1 MADSFSIKAILS
13 AQVAGFVNS
22 MKGATK
28 PLEGF
33 SSAYAQLEA
42 SGVSSMKSLAGG
54 TTGLIKGLSG
64 LATAAENPSKAMKS
78 LSQQVTKMAESPT
91 VAWKDFKTVLEQSP
105 AGMEAV
111 AKSMGK
117 SLSELISEI
126 KNGTVKT
133 EDFFAAVEKVGG
145 SKEFQKMAA
154 QAKAA
159 GQEMNSLQEVA
170 TKIKGGFAFGVMS
183 EIGSKAVNAVT
194 GSISGMARGIVDAG
208 MSFESAMSSV
218 AAISG
223 ATGKDFDMLRS
234 KAKEM
239 GATTQFSATE
249 AANAME
255 YMAMAG
261 WKAEDMTSGI
271 SGIMNLAAAS
281 GADLATT
288 SDIVTDALTA
298 FGQTAADSGRFAD
311 VMAAASANANT
322 NVEMMGETFKYA
334 GAAAGAMGY
343 SVEDLAVAT
352 GLMANSGIKGTQAG
366 TSLRSTITR
375 MAKPTKES
383 GTAMKALGISITDA
397 KGKMK
402 PFGQIMKDM
411 RKGMKGMT
419 EDQKASYAAM
429 LGGQEAMSGLLAIAN
444 ASDADFEKLTKAIDG
459 AAGSAEKMAQV
470 KLDNL
475 KGDVTILQSALEG
488 LAITAFDKVSD
499 SFRGLVQLG
508 TGLVDKLNS
517 ALSDGAF
524 VKNIGKYLGVLKDNA
539 VEVGKSF
546 GEAFSAIG
554 DSFSELTGSFGS
566 KDSVSGFSDV
576 IGGITGALKSFA
588 GFLKDNSDIIA
599 KVVSKLPQ
607 LLVAY
612 KGFLVAY
619 KGFKI
624 VKTLV
629 PGVKAFSS
637 AIVKMA
643 GKGIGAIA
651 AKLFGIAAGEEA
663 TGAASSASAKQV
675 LTSAVAFIA
684 LGAGVALAGVG
695 LALVAQAAIALA
707 DQGALAVGVMG
718 GLVVALAGLAFGASI
733 IGPALT
739 AGAVG
744 FVAFGAAMVLVG
756 AGMALAAGF
765 IKNLVPLVKQVGDT
779 AAQMAGAFAA
789 AAAAVIG
796 AVGELVGNI
805 ADGVSQIVT
814 CIGEELCNVFETAGD
829 AISGVVDSISGG
841 IATVVDAISG
851 GFRSVLD
858 GIAGVIESIGTS
870 ARNAGQ
876 GFELVAEGISL
887 IAGLS
892 LLDIAKSLGA
902 VAVGIGEISL
912 AGEGMGVIGEGVQSI
927 ATAIQALSAG
937 QVILAS
943 MAQSG
948 DMASQAAVGYFTL
961 AAAIQEIATV
971 SAGVLVAAVSL
982 QGLMTVAITSSTA
995 VATLGTAL
1003 MTASGAARSAS
1014 AGVLSVS
1021 GALNGVARSGGA
1033 AVGAVCRLA
1042 GAARNTA
1049 AAIRPIG
1056 AAAQQATSALI
1067 RSFSAAA
1074 TKAKAAGNA
1083 IGKGVLTS
1091 IRQGMNLL
1099 PKITAQAM
1107 NSLVSAIKSGGS
1119 RATASARSA
1128 ASSIVSALR
1137 HAVPGATS
1145 AGRYIGMGLA
1155 NGMASQRGRVRS
1167 EAAQLA
1173 SAAERAIRAKA
1184 RIHSPSKVSQALGE
1198 YWGTGYALGISSMV
1212 QSTRKAAERLVTVP
1226 TLAAGPDLSYHG
1238 SLEQDF
1244 DYYRNAQYTI
1254 QVPVT
1259 VDGREFARATA
1270 TYTQEELNKRQT
1282 RDSRKRGIL

>member
-1 MADSFSIKAILS
+1 MADKISLVAILS
-13 AQVAGFVNS
+13 AQAAGFVKG
-22 MKGATK
+22 MKTAT
-28 PLEGF
+28 
-33 SSAYAQLEA
+33 SSL
-42 SGVSSMKSLAGG
+42 
-54 TTGLIKGLSG
+54 
-64 LATAAENPSKAMKS
+64 
-78 LSQQVTKMAESPT
+78 
-91 VAWKDFKTVLEQSP
+91 KDFS
-105 AGMEAV
+105 
-111 AKSMGK
+111 
-117 SLSELISEI
+117 
-126 KNGTVKT
+126 T
-133 EDFFAAVEKVGG
+133 E
-145 SKEFQKMAA
+145 
-154 QAKAA
+154 
-159 GQEMNSLQEVA
+159 
-170 TKIKGGFAFGVMS
+170 IKGGFAFGVMAKAGSSAFSALTSGAQEMIGEINSSVKTWKTFEGNMKNFGKNKKQISAVKKELQSYAETTVYNSS
-183 EIGSKAVNAVT
+183 EMASTYAQLEAVGVGSMKSLSKGTSGLVKGFGGLAAAAEDPSQAMKSLSQQATQMAAKPKVAWEDFKIMLEQSPAGMAAVAKTMGISTEKLISQVQDGKIKTEAFFAAIEKAGGSKGFQKMATQAKTMDQALDGVKEGIANKLMPTFELFSSIGIKAID
-194 GSISGMARGIVDAG
+194 SLADKISGIDANG
-208 MSFESAMSSV
+208 LAKK
-218 AAISG
+218 ISG
-223 ATGKDFDMLRS
+223 AID
-234 KAKEM
+234 A
-239 GATTQFSATE
+239 
-249 AANAME
+249 
-255 YMAMAG
+255 
-261 WKAEDMTSGI
+261 I
-271 SGIMNLAAAS
+271 SPYWTVLK
-281 GADLATT
+281 
-288 SDIVTDALTA
+288 
-298 FGQTAADSGRFAD
+298 TAARD
-311 VMAAASANANT
+311 V
-322 NVEMMGETFKYA
+322 A
-334 GAAAGAMGY
+334 GA
-343 SVEDLAVAT
+343 
-352 GLMANSGIKGTQAG
+352 
-366 TSLRSTITR
+366 
-375 MAKPTKES
+375 
-383 GTAMKALGISITDA
+383 
-397 KGKMK
+397 
-402 PFGQIMKDM
+402 
-411 RKGMKGMT
+411 
-419 EDQKASYAAM
+419 
-429 LGGQEAMSGLLAIAN
+429 
-444 ASDADFEKLTKAIDG
+444 
-459 AAGSAEKMAQV
+459 
-470 KLDNL
+470 
-475 KGDVTILQSALEG
+475 
-488 LAITAFDKVSD
+488 
-499 SFRGLVQLG
+499 
-508 TGLVDKLNS
+508 
-517 ALSDGAF
+517 
-524 VKNIGKYLGVLKDNA
+524 
-539 VEVGKSF
+539 F

-554 DSFSELTGSFGS
+554 DSFSELTGSIGS
-566 KDSVSGFSDV
+566 EDNVSGFSDV
-576 IGGITGALKSFA
+576 ISGITGVLKSFA

-612 KGFLVAY
+612 KGF
-619 KGFKI
+619 KI

-629 PGVKAFSS
+629 PGVKAFSG

-651 AKLFGIAAGEEA
+651 GKLFGIAAGEEA

-695 LALVAQAAIALA
+695 LALIAQAAIALA

-789 AAAAVIG
+789 AAATVIG
-796 AVGELVGNI
+796 SVGELVGNI

-876 GFELVAEGISL
+876 GFKLVAEGISL

-912 AGEGMGVIGEGVQSI
+912 AGEGMGVIGDGVQSI
-927 ATAIQALSAG
+927 ATAIQALSVG

-948 DMASQAAVGYFTL
+948 DMASQAAVGYYVL
-961 AAAIQEIATV
+961 ASAIQEIATV
-971 SAGVLVAAVSL
+971 SAGVLAAAVSL
-982 QGLMTVAITSSTA
+982 QSLMSAAITSSTA
-995 VATLGTAL
+995 IVALGTAL

-1014 AGVLSVS
+1014 TGVLSVS
-1021 GALNGVARSGGA
+1021 GSLNGVARSGSA
-1033 AVGAVCRLA
+1033 AVGAVRRLA
-1042 GAARNTA
+1042 GAARNAA
-1049 AAIRPIG
+1049 AAIHPIG
-1056 AAAQQATSALI
+1056 AAAQQAASALI

-1074 TKAKAAGNA
+1074 TKAKAVGNA

-1091 IRQGMNLL
+1091 VRQGMKPL
-1099 PKITAQAM
+1099 PKIADQAL
-1107 NSLVSAIKSGGS
+1107 NSLVGAIKSGGS

-1128 ASSIVSALR
+1128 ASSIVSTLR
-1137 HAVPGATS
+1137 HAAPGATS

-1155 NGMASQRGRVRS
+1155 NGMASQLGRVRS
-1167 EAAQLA
+1167 VAAQLA

>member
-13 AQVAGFVNS
+13 AKDVGFS
-22 MKGATK
+22 SGMKGA
-28 PLEGF
+28 L
-33 SSAYAQLEA
+33 
-42 SGVSSMKSLAGG
+42 KSL
-54 TTGLIKGLSG
+54 
-64 LATAAENPSKAMKS
+64 
-78 LSQQVTKMAESPT
+78 
-91 VAWKDFKTVLEQSP
+91 
-105 AGMEAV
+105 
-111 AKSMGK
+111 
-117 SLSELISEI
+117 
-126 KNGTVKT
+126 
-133 EDFFAAVEKVGG
+133 
-145 SKEFQKMAA
+145 KEVSTQ
-154 QAKAA
+154 
-159 GQEMNSLQEVA
+159 
-170 TKIKGGFAFGVMS
+170 IKGGFAFGVMAKAGSSAFSALTSGAQEMIGEINSSVKTWKTFEGNMKNFGKNKKQISAVKKELQSYAETTVYNSS
-183 EIGSKAVNAVT
+183 EMASTYAQLEAVGVGSMKSLSKGTSGLVKGFGGLAAAAEDPSQAMKSLSQQATQMAAKPKVAWEDFKIMLEQSPAGMAAVAKTMGISTEKLISQVQDGKIKTEAFFAAIEKAGGSKGFQKMATQAKTMDQALDGVKEGIANKLMPTFELFSSIGIKAID
-194 GSISGMARGIVDAG
+194 SLADKISGIDANG
-208 MSFESAMSSV
+208 LAKK
-218 AAISG
+218 ISG
-223 ATGKDFDMLRS
+223 AID
-234 KAKEM
+234 A
-239 GATTQFSATE
+239 
-249 AANAME
+249 
-255 YMAMAG
+255 
-261 WKAEDMTSGI
+261 I
-271 SGIMNLAAAS
+271 SPYWTVLKTAV
-281 GADLATT
+281 
-288 SDIVTDALTA
+288 SDV
-298 FGQTAADSGRFAD
+298 
-311 VMAAASANANT
+311 
-322 NVEMMGETFKYA
+322 A
-334 GAAAGAMGY
+334 GA
-343 SVEDLAVAT
+343 
-352 GLMANSGIKGTQAG
+352 
-366 TSLRSTITR
+366 
-375 MAKPTKES
+375 
-383 GTAMKALGISITDA
+383 
-397 KGKMK
+397 
-402 PFGQIMKDM
+402 
-411 RKGMKGMT
+411 
-419 EDQKASYAAM
+419 
-429 LGGQEAMSGLLAIAN
+429 
-444 ASDADFEKLTKAIDG
+444 
-459 AAGSAEKMAQV
+459 
-470 KLDNL
+470 
-475 KGDVTILQSALEG
+475 
-488 LAITAFDKVSD
+488 
-499 SFRGLVQLG
+499 
-508 TGLVDKLNS
+508 
-517 ALSDGAF
+517 
-524 VKNIGKYLGVLKDNA
+524 
-539 VEVGKSF
+539 F

-576 IGGITGALKSFA
+576 IGGITDALKSFA
-588 GFLKDNSDIIA
+588 GFLKDHADIIA
-599 KVVSKLPQ
+599 KAVTKLPK
-607 LLVAY
+607 L
-612 KGFLVAY
+612 LVAY

-629 PGVKAFSS
+629 PGVKAFSG

-651 AKLFGIAAGEEA
+651 GKLFGIAAGEEA

-695 LALVAQAAIALA
+695 LALIAQAAIALA

-789 AAAAVIG
+789 AAATVIG
-796 AVGELVGNI
+796 SVGELVGNI

-829 AISGVVDSISGG
+829 AISG
-841 IATVVDAISG
+841 

-876 GFELVAEGISL
+876 GFKLVAEGISL

-927 ATAIQALSAG
+927 ATAIQALSVG

-943 MAQSG
+943 MTQSG

-982 QGLMTVAITSSTA
+982 QGLMT
-995 VATLGTAL
+995 TLGAAL
-1003 MTASGAARSAS
+1003 MTASGAARNAS

-1033 AVGAVCRLA
+1033 AVGAVRRLA
-1042 GAARNTA
+1042 GAARNAA
-1049 AAIRPIG
+1049 AAIHPIG
-1056 AAAQQATSALI
+1056 AAAQQAASALI

-1074 TKAKAAGNA
+1074 TKAKAAGSA

-1091 IRQGMNLL
+1091 VRQGMKPL
-1099 PKITAQAM
+1099 PKIADQAM
-1107 NSLVSAIKSGGS
+1107 NSLVGAIKSGGS

-1128 ASSIVSALR
+1128 ASSIVSTLR
-1137 HAVPGATS
+1137 HAAPGATS

-1155 NGMASQRGRVRS
+1155 NGMASQLGRVRS
-1167 EAAQLA
+1167 VAAQLA

-1238 SLEQDF
+1238 NLEQDF

-1282 RDSRKRGIL
+1282 RDGRKRGIL

>member
-13 AQVAGFVNS
+13 AQVAGFVSS

-54 TTGLIKGLSG
+54 TTGLMKGLSG
-64 LATAAENPSKAMKS
+64 LATAAENPSKAMQS
-78 LSQQVTKMAESPT
+78 LAQQATKMAESPT

-145 SKEFQKMAA
+145 SKDFQKMAA
-154 QAKAA
+154 QAKVA
-159 GQEMNSLQEVA
+159 GQEMTSLQEVA
-170 TKIKGGFAFGVMS
+170 TKIKGGFAFGVMAKAGSSAFSALTSGAQEMIGEINSSVKTWKTFEGNMKNFGKNKKQISAVKKELQSYAETTVYNSS
-183 EIGSKAVNAVT
+183 EMASTYAQLEAVGVGSMKSLSKGTSGLVKGFGGLAAAAEDPSQAMKSLSQQATQMAAKPKVAWEDFKIMLEQSPAGMAAVAKTMGISTEKLISQVQDGKIKTEAFFAAIEKAGGSKGFQKMATQAKTMDQALDGVKEGIANKLMPTFELFSSIGIKAID
-194 GSISGMARGIVDAG
+194 SLADKISGIDANG
-208 MSFESAMSSV
+208 LAKK
-218 AAISG
+218 ISG
-223 ATGKDFDMLRS
+223 AIDV
-234 KAKEM
+234 
-239 GATTQFSATE
+239 
-249 AANAME
+249 
-255 YMAMAG
+255 
-261 WKAEDMTSGI
+261 I
-271 SGIMNLAAAS
+271 SPYWTVLK
-281 GADLATT
+281 
-288 SDIVTDALTA
+288 
-298 FGQTAADSGRFAD
+298 TAARD
-311 VMAAASANANT
+311 V
-322 NVEMMGETFKYA
+322 A
-334 GAAAGAMGY
+334 GA
-343 SVEDLAVAT
+343 
-352 GLMANSGIKGTQAG
+352 
-366 TSLRSTITR
+366 
-375 MAKPTKES
+375 
-383 GTAMKALGISITDA
+383 
-397 KGKMK
+397 
-402 PFGQIMKDM
+402 
-411 RKGMKGMT
+411 
-419 EDQKASYAAM
+419 
-429 LGGQEAMSGLLAIAN
+429 
-444 ASDADFEKLTKAIDG
+444 
-459 AAGSAEKMAQV
+459 
-470 KLDNL
+470 
-475 KGDVTILQSALEG
+475 
-488 LAITAFDKVSD
+488 
-499 SFRGLVQLG
+499 
-508 TGLVDKLNS
+508 
-517 ALSDGAF
+517 
-524 VKNIGKYLGVLKDNA
+524 
-539 VEVGKSF
+539 F

-576 IGGITGALKSFA
+576 IGGITGVLKSFA

-612 KGFLVAY
+612 KGF
-619 KGFKI
+619 KI

-629 PGVKAFSS
+629 PGVKAFSG

-651 AKLFGIAAGEEA
+651 GKLFGIAAGEEA

-684 LGAGVALAGVG
+684 LGAGVALAGGG
-695 LALVAQAAIALA
+695 LALIAQAAIALA

-765 IKNLVPLVKQVGDT
+765 IKNLVPLVKQMGDT

-796 AVGELVGNI
+796 SVGELVGNI

-927 ATAIQALSAG
+927 ATAIQALSVG

-943 MAQSG
+943 MTQSG

-982 QGLMTVAITSSTA
+982 QGLMT
-995 VATLGTAL
+995 TLGAAL
-1003 MTASGAARSAS
+1003 MTASGAARNAS

-1033 AVGAVCRLA
+1033 AVGAVRRLA
-1042 GAARNTA
+1042 GAARNAA
-1049 AAIRPIG
+1049 AAIHPIG
-1056 AAAQQATSALI
+1056 AAAQQAASALI

-1091 IRQGMNLL
+1091 VRQGMKPL
-1099 PKITAQAM
+1099 PKIADQAM
-1107 NSLVSAIKSGGS
+1107 NSLVGAIKSGGS

-1128 ASSIVSALR
+1128 ASSIVSTLR
-1137 HAVPGATS
+1137 HAAPGATS

-1155 NGMASQRGRVRS
+1155 NGMASQLGRVRS
-1167 EAAQLA
+1167 VAAQLA

>member
-54 TTGLIKGLSG
+54 ATGLMKGLSG
-64 LATAAENPSKAMKS
+64 LATAAENPSKAMRS
-78 LSQQVTKMAESPT
+78 LAQQATKMAESPT
-91 VAWKDFKTVLEQSP
+91 VAWKDFKAVLEQSP

-133 EDFFAAVEKVGG
+133 EDFFAAVEKAGG
-145 SKEFQKMAA
+145 SKEFQKMAT
-154 QAKAA
+154 QAKSM
-159 GQEMNSLQEVA
+159 GQEMTSLKKVA
-170 TKIKGGFAFGVMS
+170 AEIKGGFAFGVMAKAGS
-183 EIGSKAVNAVT
+183 SAFSAISGSVSGLAKEAVETSDAMQKLQQAMKFSGDYSDKEIEKIAGLNGTLKKYADETVFDLNDVMSTFGALSANGIKDADNLTKSVGNAVAVF
-194 GSISGMARGIVDAG
+194 GGGAQ
-208 MSFESAMSSV
+208 EYSSV
-218 AAISG
+218 ALAFSQAMASGKLQAEDWNQILNASPQLAGGLRKELMKLNPKLKKDFKGAMADGAIS
-223 ATGKDFDMLRS
+223 ADLLGKAMNNIGMT
-234 KAKEM
+234 KMAKEA
-239 GATTQFSATE
+239 ATSV
-249 AANAME
+249 
-255 YMAMAG
+255 
-261 WKAEDMTSGI
+261 
-271 SGIMNLAAAS
+271 
-281 GADLATT
+281 TT
-288 SDIVTDALTA
+288 
-298 FGQTAADSGRFAD
+298 F
-311 VMAAASANANT
+311 
-322 NVEMMGETFKYA
+322 E
-334 GAAAGAMGY
+334 GAMGNLEATVSGGLLTLY
-343 SVEDLAVAT
+343 DSFAKAGIIEAINTLNGKLEGSFDWLAKNLPKA
-352 GLMANSGIKGTQAG
+352 IKKISPYWDALKTAG
-366 TSLRSTITR
+366 T
-375 MAKPTKES
+375 EV
-383 GTAMKALGISITDA
+383 
-397 KGKMK
+397 
-402 PFGQIMKDM
+402 
-411 RKGMKGMT
+411 
-419 EDQKASYAAM
+419 ASA
-429 LGGQEAMSGLLAIAN
+429 
-444 ASDADFEKLTKAIDG
+444 
-459 AAGSAEKMAQV
+459 
-470 KLDNL
+470 
-475 KGDVTILQSALEG
+475 
-488 LAITAFDKVSD
+488 
-499 SFRGLVQLG
+499 
-508 TGLVDKLNS
+508 
-517 ALSDGAF
+517 
-524 VKNIGKYLGVLKDNA
+524 
-539 VEVGKSF
+539 F

-554 DSFSELTGSFGS
+554 NSFSELTGSFGS

-576 IGGITGALKSFA
+576 IGGITDALKSFA
-588 GFLKDNSDIIA
+588 GFLKDHSDIIA
-599 KVVSKLPQ
+599 KAISKLPK
-607 LLVAY
+607 L
-612 KGFLVAY
+612 LVAY

-629 PGVKAFSS
+629 PGVKAFSG

-651 AKLFGIAAGEEA
+651 SKLFGIAAGEEA

-695 LALVAQAAIALA
+695 LALIAQAAIALA

-814 CIGEELCNVFETAGD
+814 CIGEELCNVFETAGN

-876 GFELVAEGISL
+876 GFKLVAEGISL

-912 AGEGMGVIGEGVQSI
+912 AGEGMGVIGDGVQSI
-927 ATAIQALSAG
+927 ATAIQALSVG

-948 DMASQAAVGYFTL
+948 DMASQAAVGYYVL
-961 AAAIQEIATV
+961 ASAIQEIATV

-982 QGLMTVAITSSTA
+982 QGLMTVAITSSAA
-995 VATLGTAL
+995 VTTLGAAL

-1021 GALNGVARSGGA
+1021 GSLNGVARSGGA
-1033 AVGAVCRLA
+1033 AVGAVRRLA
-1042 GAARNTA
+1042 GAARNAA
-1049 AAIRPIG
+1049 AAIHPIG
-1056 AAAQQATSALI
+1056 AAAQQAASALI

-1091 IRQGMNLL
+1091 VRQGMKPL
-1099 PKITAQAM
+1099 PKIADQAM
-1107 NSLVSAIKSGGS
+1107 NSLVGAIKSGGS

-1128 ASSIVSALR
+1128 ASSIVSTLR
-1137 HAVPGATS
+1137 HAAPGATS

-1155 NGMASQRGRVRS
+1155 NGMASQLGRVRS
-1167 EAAQLA
+1167 VAAQLA

-1184 RIHSPSKVSQALGE
+1184 RIHSPSKVSQALGK

-1282 RDSRKRGIL
+1282 RDGRKRGIL

>member
-54 TTGLIKGLSG
+54 ATGLMKGLSG
-64 LATAAENPSKAMKS
+64 LATAAENPSKAMRS
-78 LSQQVTKMAESPT
+78 LAQQATKMAENPT
-91 VAWKDFKTVLEQSP
+91 VAWKDFKAVLEQSP

-145 SKEFQKMAA
+145 SKEFKKMAA
-154 QAKAA
+154 QAKVA
-159 GQEMNSLQEVA
+159 GREMTSLHEVS
-170 TKIKGGFAFGVMS
+170 TQIKGGFAFGVMAKAGSSAFSALTSGAQEMIGEINSSVKTWKTFEGNMKNFGKNKKQISAVKKELQSYAETTVYNSS
-183 EIGSKAVNAVT
+183 EMASTYAQLEAVGVGSMKSLSKGTSGLVKGFGGLAAAAEDPSQAMKSLSQQATQMAAKPKVAWEDFKIMLEQSPAGMAAVAKTMGISTEKLISQVQDGKIKTEAFFAAIEKAGGSKGFQKMATQAKTMDQALDGVKEGIANKLMPTFELFSSIGIKAID
-194 GSISGMARGIVDAG
+194 SLADKISGIDANG
-208 MSFESAMSSV
+208 LAKK
-218 AAISG
+218 ISG
-223 ATGKDFDMLRS
+223 AID
-234 KAKEM
+234 A
-239 GATTQFSATE
+239 
-249 AANAME
+249 
-255 YMAMAG
+255 
-261 WKAEDMTSGI
+261 I
-271 SGIMNLAAAS
+271 SPYWTVLK
-281 GADLATT
+281 
-288 SDIVTDALTA
+288 
-298 FGQTAADSGRFAD
+298 TAARD
-311 VMAAASANANT
+311 V
-322 NVEMMGETFKYA
+322 A
-334 GAAAGAMGY
+334 GA
-343 SVEDLAVAT
+343 
-352 GLMANSGIKGTQAG
+352 
-366 TSLRSTITR
+366 
-375 MAKPTKES
+375 
-383 GTAMKALGISITDA
+383 
-397 KGKMK
+397 
-402 PFGQIMKDM
+402 
-411 RKGMKGMT
+411 
-419 EDQKASYAAM
+419 
-429 LGGQEAMSGLLAIAN
+429 
-444 ASDADFEKLTKAIDG
+444 
-459 AAGSAEKMAQV
+459 
-470 KLDNL
+470 
-475 KGDVTILQSALEG
+475 
-488 LAITAFDKVSD
+488 
-499 SFRGLVQLG
+499 
-508 TGLVDKLNS
+508 
-517 ALSDGAF
+517 
-524 VKNIGKYLGVLKDNA
+524 
-539 VEVGKSF
+539 F

-566 KDSVSGFSDV
+566 EDSVSGFSDV

-612 KGFLVAY
+612 KGF
-619 KGFKI
+619 KI

-629 PGVKAFSS
+629 PGVKAFSG

-651 AKLFGIAAGEEA
+651 GKLFSIAAGEEA

-684 LGAGVALAGVG
+684 LGVGVALAGVG
-695 LALVAQAAIALA
+695 LALIAQAAIALA

-765 IKNLVPLVKQVGDT
+765 IRHLVPLVKQVGDT

-789 AAAAVIG
+789 AATAVIVS
-796 AVGELVGNI
+796 VGELVGNI

-814 CIGEELCNVFETAGD
+814 CIGEELCNVFETAGN

-927 ATAIQALSAG
+927 ATAIQALSVG

-943 MAQSG
+943 MTQSG

-982 QGLMTVAITSSTA
+982 QGLMT
-995 VATLGTAL
+995 TLGAAL
-1003 MTASGAARSAS
+1003 MTASGAARNAS

-1033 AVGAVCRLA
+1033 AVGAVRRLA
-1042 GAARNTA
+1042 GAARNA
-1049 AAIRPIG
+1049 AATIHPIG
-1056 AAAQQATSALI
+1056 AAAQQAASALI

-1074 TKAKAAGNA
+1074 TKARAAGNA

-1091 IRQGMNLL
+1091 VRQGMKPL
-1099 PKITAQAM
+1099 PKIADQAM
-1107 NSLVSAIKSGGS
+1107 NSLVGAIKSGGS

-1128 ASSIVSALR
+1128 ASSIVSTLR
-1137 HAVPGATS
+1137 HAAPGATS

-1155 NGMASQRGRVRS
+1155 NGMASQLGRVRS
-1167 EAAQLA
+1167 VAAQLA

-1238 SLEQDF
+1238 NLEQDF

>member
-13 AQVAGFVNS
+13 AQVAGFVSS

-42 SGVSSMKSLAGG
+42 SGVSSMKTLAGG

-64 LATAAENPSKAMKS
+64 LATAAENPSKAMRS
-78 LSQQVTKMAESPT
+78 LAQQATKMAESPT

-145 SKEFQKMAA
+145 SKDFQKMAA
-154 QAKAA
+154 QAKVA
-159 GQEMNSLQEVA
+159 GQEMTSLQEVA

-194 GSISGMARGIVDAG
+194 GSISGMARGVVDAG

-223 ATGKDFDMLRS
+223 ATGQDFDMLRS

-402 PFGQIMKDM
+402 PFGEIMKDM

-539 VEVGKSF
+539 VEVSKAF

-566 KDSVSGFSDV
+566 KDSVSGFSNV

-612 KGFLVAY
+612 KGF
-619 KGFKI
+619 KI

-629 PGVKAFSS
+629 PGVKAFSG

-651 AKLFGIAAGEEA
+651 GKLFGIAAGEEA

-675 LTSAVAFIA
+675 LASAVAFIA

-695 LALVAQAAIALA
+695 LAVIAQAAIALA
-707 DQGALAVGVMG
+707 NQGALAVGVMG

-796 AVGELVGNI
+796 SVGELVGNI

-814 CIGEELCNVFETAGD
+814 CIGEELCNVFETAGN

-927 ATAIQALSAG
+927 ATAIQALSVG

-943 MAQSG
+943 MTQSG

-982 QGLMTVAITSSTA
+982 QGLMT
-995 VATLGTAL
+995 TLGAAL
-1003 MTASGAARSAS
+1003 MTASGAARNAS

-1033 AVGAVCRLA
+1033 AVGAVRRLA
-1042 GAARNTA
+1042 GAARNAA
-1049 AAIRPIG
+1049 AAIHPIG
-1056 AAAQQATSALI
+1056 AAAQQAASALI

-1091 IRQGMNLL
+1091 VRQGMKPL
-1099 PKITAQAM
+1099 PKIADQAM
-1107 NSLVSAIKSGGS
+1107 NSLVGAIKSGGS

-1155 NGMASQRGRVRS
+1155 NGMASQLGRVRS
-1167 EAAQLA
+1167 VAAQLA

-1212 QSTRKAAERLVTVP
+1212 RSTRKAAERLVTVP
-1226 TLAAGPDLSYHG
+1226 TLVAGPDLSYHG

-1282 RDSRKRGIL
+1282 RDGRKRGIL

>member
-54 TTGLIKGLSG
+54 ATGLMKGLSG
-64 LATAAENPSKAMKS
+64 LATAAENPSKAMRS
-78 LSQQVTKMAESPT
+78 LAQQATKMAESPT
-91 VAWKDFKTVLEQSP
+91 VAWKDFKAVLEQSP

-145 SKEFQKMAA
+145 SKDFQKMAT
-154 QAKAA
+154 QAKVA
-159 GQEMNSLQEVA
+159 GREMTSLHEVA
-170 TKIKGGFAFGVMS
+170 TKIKGGFAFGVMAKAGS
-183 EIGSKAVNAVT
+183 SAFSAISGSVSGLAKEAVETSDAMQKLQQAMKFSGDYSDKEIEKIAGLNGTLKKYADETVFDLNDVMSTFGALSANGIKDADNLTKSVGNAVAVF
-194 GSISGMARGIVDAG
+194 GGGAQ
-208 MSFESAMSSV
+208 EYSSV
-218 AAISG
+218 ALAFSQAMASGKLQAEDWNQILNASPQLAGGLRKELMKLNPKLKKDFKGAMADGAIS
-223 ATGKDFDMLRS
+223 ADLLGKAMNNIGMT
-234 KAKEM
+234 KMAKEAATSVTTFEGAM
-239 GATTQFSATE
+239 GNLEATVSGGLLTLYDSFAKAGLISAINTLNGKLEEGFS
-249 AANAME
+249 
-255 YMAMAG
+255 
-261 WKAEDMTSGI
+261 W
-271 SGIMNLAAAS
+271 AAS
-281 GADLATT
+281 GFSKFAKKIKPYWT
-288 SDIVTDALTA
+288 ALKK
-298 FGQTAADSGRFAD
+298 
-311 VMAAASANANT
+311 
-322 NVEMMGETFKYA
+322 NV
-334 GAAAGAMGY
+334 
-343 SVEDLAVAT
+343 
-352 GLMANSGIKGTQAG
+352 
-366 TSLRSTITR
+366 
-375 MAKPTKES
+375 
-383 GTAMKALGISITDA
+383 
-397 KGKMK
+397 
-402 PFGQIMKDM
+402 GQIS
-411 RKGMKGMT
+411 
-419 EDQKASYAAM
+419 KA
-429 LGGQEAMSGLLAIAN
+429 
-444 ASDADFEKLTKAIDG
+444 
-459 AAGSAEKMAQV
+459 
-470 KLDNL
+470 
-475 KGDVTILQSALEG
+475 
-488 LAITAFDKVSD
+488 
-499 SFRGLVQLG
+499 
-508 TGLVDKLNS
+508 
-517 ALSDGAF
+517 
-524 VKNIGKYLGVLKDNA
+524 
-539 VEVGKSF
+539 F

-612 KGFLVAY
+612 KGF
-619 KGFKI
+619 KI

-629 PGVKAFSS
+629 PGVKAFSG

-651 AKLFGIAAGEEA
+651 GKLFGIAAGEEA

-695 LALVAQAAIALA
+695 LALIAQAAIALA

-789 AAAAVIG
+789 AAATVIG
-796 AVGELVGNI
+796 SVGELVGNI

-876 GFELVAEGISL
+876 GFKLVAEGISL

-912 AGEGMGVIGEGVQSI
+912 AGEGMGVIGDGVQSI

-937 QVILAS
+937 QIILAS

-982 QGLMTVAITSSTA
+982 QGLMTVAITSSAA
-995 VATLGTAL
+995 VTTLGTAL

-1021 GALNGVARSGGA
+1021 GSLNGVARSGSA
-1033 AVGAVCRLA
+1033 AVGAVRRLA
-1042 GAARNTA
+1042 GAARNAA
-1049 AAIRPIG
+1049 AAIHPIG
-1056 AAAQQATSALI
+1056 AAAQQAASALI

-1091 IRQGMNLL
+1091 VRQGMKPL
-1099 PKITAQAM
+1099 PKIADQAM
-1107 NSLVSAIKSGGS
+1107 NSLVGAIKSGGS

-1128 ASSIVSALR
+1128 ASSIVSTLR
-1137 HAVPGATS
+1137 HAAPGATS

-1155 NGMASQRGRVRS
+1155 NGMASQLGRVRS
-1167 EAAQLA
+1167 VAAQLA

>member
-13 AQVAGFVNS
+13 AKDVGFS
-22 MKGATK
+22 SGMKGA
-28 PLEGF
+28 L
-33 SSAYAQLEA
+33 
-42 SGVSSMKSLAGG
+42 KSL
-54 TTGLIKGLSG
+54 
-64 LATAAENPSKAMKS
+64 
-78 LSQQVTKMAESPT
+78 
-91 VAWKDFKTVLEQSP
+91 
-105 AGMEAV
+105 
-111 AKSMGK
+111 
-117 SLSELISEI
+117 
-126 KNGTVKT
+126 
-133 EDFFAAVEKVGG
+133 
-145 SKEFQKMAA
+145 KEVSTQ
-154 QAKAA
+154 
-159 GQEMNSLQEVA
+159 
-170 TKIKGGFAFGVMS
+170 IKGGFAFGAMAKAGSSAFSAISGSVSGLAKEAVETSDAMQKLQQAMKFSGDYSDKEIEKIAGLNGTLKKYADETVFDLNDVMS
-183 EIGSKAVNAVT
+183 TFGALSANGIKDADNLTKSVGNAVAVF
-194 GSISGMARGIVDAG
+194 GGGAQ
-208 MSFESAMSSV
+208 EYSSV
-218 AAISG
+218 ALAFSQAMASGKLQAEDWNQILNASSQLAGGLRKELMKLNSKLKKDFKGAMADGAIS
-223 ATGKDFDMLRS
+223 ADLLGKAMNNIGMT
-234 KAKEM
+234 KMAKEA
-239 GATTQFSATE
+239 ATSV
-249 AANAME
+249 
-255 YMAMAG
+255 
-261 WKAEDMTSGI
+261 
-271 SGIMNLAAAS
+271 
-281 GADLATT
+281 TT
-288 SDIVTDALTA
+288 
-298 FGQTAADSGRFAD
+298 F
-311 VMAAASANANT
+311 
-322 NVEMMGETFKYA
+322 E
-334 GAAAGAMGY
+334 GAMGNL
-343 SVEDLAVAT
+343 EAT
-352 GLMANSGIKGTQAG
+352 VSG
-366 TSLRSTITR
+366 
-375 MAKPTKES
+375 
-383 GTAMKALGISITDA
+383 
-397 KGKMK
+397 
-402 PFGQIMKDM
+402 
-411 RKGMKGMT
+411 
-419 EDQKASYAAM
+419 
-429 LGGQEAMSGLLAIAN
+429 GLLTLYDSFAKAGLISAIN
-444 ASDADFEKLTKAIDG
+444 TLTGKLEKGFDWVASNISKAQRIL
-459 AAGSAEKMAQV
+459 SPYI
-470 KLDNL
+470 LNL
-475 KGDVTILQSALEG
+475 KLFAAD
-488 LAITAFDKVSD
+488 
-499 SFRGLVQLG
+499 
-508 TGLVDKLNS
+508 
-517 ALSDGAF
+517 
-524 VKNIGKYLGVLKDNA
+524 
-539 VEVGKSF
+539 VGKAF
-546 GEAFSAIG
+546 GEAFSAVGSAMGSI
-554 DSFSELTGSFGS
+554 FSELSSTDAQLSFI
-566 KDSVSGFSDV
+566 DTMR
-576 IGGITGALKSFA
+576 GITGALKAFA
-588 GFLKDNSDIIA
+588 GFIKKHADTIVAIAPKLVKLKM
-599 KVVSKLPQ
+599 
-607 LLVAY
+607 
-612 KGFLVAY
+612 AY

-629 PGVKAFSS
+629 PGVKAFSG

-651 AKLFGIAAGEEA
+651 WKLFSIAAGEEA

-695 LALVAQAAIALA
+695 LALIAQAAIALA

-756 AGMALAAGF
+756 AGMALVGAGMALAAGF

-796 AVGELVGNI
+796 SVGELVGNI

-814 CIGEELCNVFETAGD
+814 CIGEELCNVFETAGN

-927 ATAIQALSAG
+927 ATAIQALSVG

-943 MAQSG
+943 MTQSG

-982 QGLMTVAITSSTA
+982 QGLMT
-995 VATLGTAL
+995 TLGAAL
-1003 MTASGAARSAS
+1003 MTASGAARNAS

-1033 AVGAVCRLA
+1033 AVGAVRRLA
-1042 GAARNTA
+1042 GAARNA
-1049 AAIRPIG
+1049 AATIHPIG
-1056 AAAQQATSALI
+1056 AAAQQAASALI

-1074 TKAKAAGNA
+1074 TKARAAGNA

-1091 IRQGMNLL
+1091 VRQGMKPL
-1099 PKITAQAM
+1099 PKIADQAM
-1107 NSLVSAIKSGGS
+1107 NSLVGAIKSGGS

-1128 ASSIVSALR
+1128 ASSIVSTLR
-1137 HAVPGATS
+1137 HAAPGATS

-1155 NGMASQRGRVRS
+1155 NGMASQLGRVRS
-1167 EAAQLA
+1167 VAAQLA

-1238 SLEQDF
+1238 NLEQDF

>member
-42 SGVSSMKSLAGG
+42 SGVSSMKTLAGG

-64 LATAAENPSKAMKS
+64 LATAAENPSKAMRS
-78 LSQQVTKMAESPT
+78 LAQQATKMAESPT

-145 SKEFQKMAA
+145 NKEFKKMAA
-154 QAKAA
+154 QAKIA
-159 GQEMNSLQEVA
+159 GQEINSLQEVA
-170 TKIKGGFAFGVMS
+170 TKIKGGFAFGVMAKAGSSAFSALTSGAQEMIGEINSSVKTWKTFEGNMKNFGKNKKQISAVKKELQSYAETTVYNSS
-183 EIGSKAVNAVT
+183 EMASTYAQLEAVGVGSMKSLSKGTSGLVKGFGGLAAAAEDPSQAMKSLSQQATQMAAKPKVAWEDFKIMLEQSPAGMAAVAKTMGISTEKLISQVQDGKIKTEAFFAAIEKAGGSKGFQKMATQAKTMDQALDGVKEGIANKLMPTFELFSSIGIKAID
-194 GSISGMARGIVDAG
+194 SLADKISGIDANG
-208 MSFESAMSSV
+208 LAKK
-218 AAISG
+218 ISG
-223 ATGKDFDMLRS
+223 AID
-234 KAKEM
+234 A
-239 GATTQFSATE
+239 
-249 AANAME
+249 
-255 YMAMAG
+255 
-261 WKAEDMTSGI
+261 I
-271 SGIMNLAAAS
+271 SPYWTVLK
-281 GADLATT
+281 
-288 SDIVTDALTA
+288 
-298 FGQTAADSGRFAD
+298 TAAGD
-311 VMAAASANANT
+311 V
-322 NVEMMGETFKYA
+322 A
-334 GAAAGAMGY
+334 GA
-343 SVEDLAVAT
+343 
-352 GLMANSGIKGTQAG
+352 
-366 TSLRSTITR
+366 
-375 MAKPTKES
+375 
-383 GTAMKALGISITDA
+383 
-397 KGKMK
+397 
-402 PFGQIMKDM
+402 
-411 RKGMKGMT
+411 
-419 EDQKASYAAM
+419 
-429 LGGQEAMSGLLAIAN
+429 
-444 ASDADFEKLTKAIDG
+444 
-459 AAGSAEKMAQV
+459 
-470 KLDNL
+470 
-475 KGDVTILQSALEG
+475 
-488 LAITAFDKVSD
+488 
-499 SFRGLVQLG
+499 
-508 TGLVDKLNS
+508 
-517 ALSDGAF
+517 
-524 VKNIGKYLGVLKDNA
+524 
-539 VEVGKSF
+539 F

-554 DSFSELTGSFGS
+554 DSFFELTGSFGS

-612 KGFLVAY
+612 KGF
-619 KGFKI
+619 KI

-629 PGVKAFSS
+629 PGVKAFSG

-651 AKLFGIAAGEEA
+651 GKLFGIAAGEEA

-695 LALVAQAAIALA
+695 LALIAQAAIALA

-789 AAAAVIG
+789 AAATVIG
-796 AVGELVGNI
+796 SVGELVGNI

-876 GFELVAEGISL
+876 GFKLVAEGISL

-912 AGEGMGVIGEGVQSI
+912 AGEGMGVIGDGVQSI
-927 ATAIQALSAG
+927 ATAIQALSVG

-948 DMASQAAVGYFTL
+948 DMASQAAVGYYVL
-961 AAAIQEIATV
+961 ASAIQEIATV

-982 QGLMTVAITSSTA
+982 QGLVTVAITSSTA

-1003 MTASGAARSAS
+1003 MTASGSARSAS

-1021 GALNGVARSGGA
+1021 GSLNGVARSGSA
-1033 AVGAVCRLA
+1033 AVGAIRRLA
-1042 GAARNTA
+1042 GAAHGA
-1049 AAIRPIG
+1049 VSAIRPIG
-1056 AAAQQATSALI
+1056 AAAQQAMSALI
-1067 RSFSAAA
+1067 RSFSTAA
-1074 TKAKAAGNA
+1074 TKAKAVGNA

-1091 IRQGMNLL
+1091 VRQGMKPL
-1099 PKITAQAM
+1099 PKIADQAM
-1107 NSLVSAIKSGGS
+1107 NSLVGAIKSGGS

-1128 ASSIVSALR
+1128 ASSIVSTLR
-1137 HAVPGATS
+1137 HAAPGATS

-1155 NGMASQRGRVRS
+1155 NGMASQLGRVRS
-1167 EAAQLA
+1167 VAAQLA

-1226 TLAAGPDLSYHG
+1226 TLVAGPDLSYHG

>member
-1 MADSFSIKAILS
+1 MADKISLVAILS
-13 AQVAGFVNS
+13 AQAAGFVKG
-22 MKGATK
+22 MKTAT
-28 PLEGF
+28 
-33 SSAYAQLEA
+33 SSL
-42 SGVSSMKSLAGG
+42 
-54 TTGLIKGLSG
+54 
-64 LATAAENPSKAMKS
+64 
-78 LSQQVTKMAESPT
+78 
-91 VAWKDFKTVLEQSP
+91 KDFSTV
-105 AGMEAV
+105 
-111 AKSMGK
+111 
-117 SLSELISEI
+117 
-126 KNGTVKT
+126 
-133 EDFFAAVEKVGG
+133 
-145 SKEFQKMAA
+145 
-154 QAKAA
+154 
-159 GQEMNSLQEVA
+159 
-170 TKIKGGFAFGVMS
+170 IKGGFAFGVMAKAGS
-183 EIGSKAVNAVT
+183 SAFSAISGSVSGLAKEAVETSDAMQKLQQAMKFSGDYSDKEIEKIAGLNGTLKKYADETVFDLNDVMSTFGALSANGIKDADNLTKSVGNAVAVF
-194 GSISGMARGIVDAG
+194 GGGAQ
-208 MSFESAMSSV
+208 EYSSV
-218 AAISG
+218 ALAFSQAMASGKLQAEDWNQILNASPQLAGGLRKELMKLNPKLKKDFKGAMADGAIS
-223 ATGKDFDMLRS
+223 ADLLGKAMNNIGMT
-234 KAKEM
+234 KMAKEA
-239 GATTQFSATE
+239 ATSV
-249 AANAME
+249 
-255 YMAMAG
+255 
-261 WKAEDMTSGI
+261 
-271 SGIMNLAAAS
+271 
-281 GADLATT
+281 TT
-288 SDIVTDALTA
+288 
-298 FGQTAADSGRFAD
+298 F
-311 VMAAASANANT
+311 
-322 NVEMMGETFKYA
+322 E
-334 GAAAGAMGY
+334 GAMGNLEATVSGGLLTLY
-343 SVEDLAVAT
+343 DSFAKAGIIEAINTLNGKLEGSFDWLAKNLPKAIEKISPYWDALKT
-352 GLMANSGIKGTQAG
+352 AG
-366 TSLRSTITR
+366 T
-375 MAKPTKES
+375 EV
-383 GTAMKALGISITDA
+383 
-397 KGKMK
+397 
-402 PFGQIMKDM
+402 
-411 RKGMKGMT
+411 
-419 EDQKASYAAM
+419 ASA
-429 LGGQEAMSGLLAIAN
+429 
-444 ASDADFEKLTKAIDG
+444 
-459 AAGSAEKMAQV
+459 
-470 KLDNL
+470 
-475 KGDVTILQSALEG
+475 
-488 LAITAFDKVSD
+488 
-499 SFRGLVQLG
+499 
-508 TGLVDKLNS
+508 
-517 ALSDGAF
+517 
-524 VKNIGKYLGVLKDNA
+524 
-539 VEVGKSF
+539 F

-554 DSFSELTGSFGS
+554 NSFSELTGSFGS

-588 GFLKDNSDIIA
+588 GFLKDHSDIIA
-599 KVVSKLPQ
+599 KAISKLPK
-607 LLVAY
+607 L
-612 KGFLVAY
+612 LVAY

-624 VKTLV
+624 VKALV
-629 PGVKAFSS
+629 PGVKAFSG

-651 AKLFGIAAGEEA
+651 GKLFGIAAGEEA

-684 LGAGVALAGVG
+684 LGVGVALAGVG
-695 LALVAQAAIALA
+695 LALIAQAAIALA

-814 CIGEELCNVFETAGD
+814 CIGEELCNVFETAGN

-927 ATAIQALSAG
+927 ATAIQALSVG

-943 MAQSG
+943 MTQSG

-982 QGLMTVAITSSTA
+982 QGLMTVAITSSAA
-995 VATLGTAL
+995 VTTLGTAL

-1033 AVGAVCRLA
+1033 AVGAVRRLA
-1042 GAARNTA
+1042 GAARNAA
-1049 AAIRPIG
+1049 AAIHPIG
-1056 AAAQQATSALI
+1056 AAAQQAASALI

-1091 IRQGMNLL
+1091 VRQGMKPL
-1099 PKITAQAM
+1099 PKIADQAM
-1107 NSLVSAIKSGGS
+1107 NSLVGAIKSGGS

-1128 ASSIVSALR
+1128 ASSIVSTLR
-1137 HAVPGATS
+1137 HAAPGATS

-1155 NGMASQRGRVRS
+1155 NGMASQLGRVRS
-1167 EAAQLA
+1167 VAAQLA

-1184 RIHSPSKVSQALGE
+1184 RIHSPSKVSHALGE
-1198 YWGTGYALGISSMV
+1198 DWGTGYALGISSMV
-1212 QSTRKAAERLVTVP
+1212 RSTRKVAERLVTVP

>member
-1 MADSFSIKAILS
+1 MADKISLVAILS
-13 AQVAGFVNS
+13 AQAAGFVKG
-22 MKGATK
+22 MKTAT
-28 PLEGF
+28 
-33 SSAYAQLEA
+33 SSL
-42 SGVSSMKSLAGG
+42 
-54 TTGLIKGLSG
+54 
-64 LATAAENPSKAMKS
+64 
-78 LSQQVTKMAESPT
+78 
-91 VAWKDFKTVLEQSP
+91 KDFS
-105 AGMEAV
+105 
-111 AKSMGK
+111 
-117 SLSELISEI
+117 
-126 KNGTVKT
+126 T
-133 EDFFAAVEKVGG
+133 E
-145 SKEFQKMAA
+145 
-154 QAKAA
+154 
-159 GQEMNSLQEVA
+159 
-170 TKIKGGFAFGVMS
+170 IKGGFAFGVMS

-402 PFGQIMKDM
+402 PFGEIMKDM

-488 LAITAFDKVSD
+488 LSITAFDGMSGA
-499 SFRGLVQLG
+499 FRGIVQMV
-508 TGLVDKLNS
+508 TGVVDKTNS
-517 ALSDGAF
+517 ALQKAQDILDPYML
-524 VKNIGKYLGVLKDNA
+524 NLKLFADD
-539 VEVGKSF
+539 VGSAF

-554 DSFSELTGSFGS
+554 SAVGDIFSELKSTDSQLSFI
-566 KDSVSGFSDV
+566 DTMR
-576 IGGITGALKSFA
+576 GITGALKSFA
-588 GFLKDNSDIIA
+588 GFLKDHADIIA
-599 KVVSKLPQ
+599 KAVTKLPK
-607 LLVAY
+607 L
-612 KGFLVAY
+612 LVAY

-629 PGVKAFSS
+629 PGVKAFSG

-651 AKLFGIAAGEEA
+651 GKLFGIAAGEEA

-695 LALVAQAAIALA
+695 LALIAQAAIALA

-718 GLVVALAGLAFGASI
+718 GMVVALAGLAFGASI

-765 IKNLVPLVKQVGDT
+765 I
-779 AAQMAGAFAA
+779 
-789 AAAAVIG
+789 
-796 AVGELVGNI
+796 
-805 ADGVSQIVT
+805 
-814 CIGEELCNVFETAGD
+814 
-829 AISGVVDSISGG
+829 
-841 IATVVDAISG
+841 
-851 GFRSVLD
+851 
-858 GIAGVIESIGTS
+858 
-870 ARNAGQ
+870 
-876 GFELVAEGISL
+876 
-887 IAGLS
+887 
-892 LLDIAKSLGA
+892 
-902 VAVGIGEISL
+902 
-912 AGEGMGVIGEGVQSI
+912 
-927 ATAIQALSAG
+927 
-937 QVILAS
+937 
-943 MAQSG
+943 
-948 DMASQAAVGYFTL
+948 
-961 AAAIQEIATV
+961 
-971 SAGVLVAAVSL
+971 
-982 QGLMTVAITSSTA
+982 TSSCPT
-995 VATLGTAL
+995 GQ
-1003 MTASGAARSAS
+1003 
-1014 AGVLSVS
+1014 AG
-1021 GALNGVARSGGA
+1021 G
-1033 AVGAVCRLA
+1033 
-1042 GAARNTA
+1042 
-1049 AAIRPIG
+1049 
-1056 AAAQQATSALI
+1056 
-1067 RSFSAAA
+1067 
-1074 TKAKAAGNA
+1074 
-1083 IGKGVLTS
+1083 
-1091 IRQGMNLL
+1091 
-1099 PKITAQAM
+1099 
-1107 NSLVSAIKSGGS
+1107 
-1119 RATASARSA
+1119 
-1128 ASSIVSALR
+1128 
-1137 HAVPGATS
+1137 
-1145 AGRYIGMGLA
+1145 
-1155 NGMASQRGRVRS
+1155 
-1167 EAAQLA
+1167 
-1173 SAAERAIRAKA
+1173 
-1184 RIHSPSKVSQALGE
+1184 
-1198 YWGTGYALGISSMV
+1198 
-1212 QSTRKAAERLVTVP
+1212 
-1226 TLAAGPDLSYHG
+1226 
-1238 SLEQDF
+1238 
-1244 DYYRNAQYTI
+1244 
-1254 QVPVT
+1254 
-1259 VDGREFARATA
+1259 
-1270 TYTQEELNKRQT
+1270 
-1282 RDSRKRGIL
+1282 

>member
-64 LATAAENPSKAMKS
+64 LATAAENPSKAMQS
-78 LSQQVTKMAESPT
+78 LAQQATKMAESPT

-145 SKEFQKMAA
+145 SKEFKKMAA
-154 QAKAA
+154 QAKIA
-159 GQEMNSLQEVA
+159 GQGINSLQEVA
-170 TKIKGGFAFGVMS
+170 TKIKGGFAFGVMAKAGSSAFSALTSGAQEMIGEINSSVKTWKTFEGNMKNFGKNKKQISAVKKELQSYAETTVYNSS
-183 EIGSKAVNAVT
+183 EMASTYAQLEAVGVGSMKSLSKGTSGLVKGFGGLAAAAEDPSQAMKSLSQQATQMAAKPKVAWEDFKIMLEQSPAGMAAVAKTMGISTEKLISQVQDGKIKTEAFFAAIEKAGGSKGFQKMATQAKTMDQALDGVKEGIANKLMPTFELFSSIGIKAID
-194 GSISGMARGIVDAG
+194 SLADKISGIDANG
-208 MSFESAMSSV
+208 LAKK
-218 AAISG
+218 ISG
-223 ATGKDFDMLRS
+223 AID
-234 KAKEM
+234 A
-239 GATTQFSATE
+239 
-249 AANAME
+249 
-255 YMAMAG
+255 
-261 WKAEDMTSGI
+261 I
-271 SGIMNLAAAS
+271 SPYWTVLKTAV
-281 GADLATT
+281 
-288 SDIVTDALTA
+288 SDV
-298 FGQTAADSGRFAD
+298 
-311 VMAAASANANT
+311 
-322 NVEMMGETFKYA
+322 A
-334 GAAAGAMGY
+334 GA
-343 SVEDLAVAT
+343 
-352 GLMANSGIKGTQAG
+352 
-366 TSLRSTITR
+366 
-375 MAKPTKES
+375 
-383 GTAMKALGISITDA
+383 
-397 KGKMK
+397 
-402 PFGQIMKDM
+402 
-411 RKGMKGMT
+411 
-419 EDQKASYAAM
+419 
-429 LGGQEAMSGLLAIAN
+429 
-444 ASDADFEKLTKAIDG
+444 
-459 AAGSAEKMAQV
+459 
-470 KLDNL
+470 
-475 KGDVTILQSALEG
+475 
-488 LAITAFDKVSD
+488 
-499 SFRGLVQLG
+499 
-508 TGLVDKLNS
+508 
-517 ALSDGAF
+517 
-524 VKNIGKYLGVLKDNA
+524 
-539 VEVGKSF
+539 F

-612 KGFLVAY
+612 KGF
-619 KGFKI
+619 KI

-629 PGVKAFSS
+629 PGVKAFSG

-651 AKLFGIAAGEEA
+651 GKLFGIAAGEEA

-684 LGAGVALAGVG
+684 LGVGVALAGVG

-796 AVGELVGNI
+796 SVGELVGNI

-814 CIGEELCNVFETAGD
+814 CIGEELCNVFETAGN

-927 ATAIQALSAG
+927 ATAIQALSVG

-943 MAQSG
+943 MTQSG

-982 QGLMTVAITSSTA
+982 QGLMTVAITSSAA
-995 VATLGTAL
+995 VTTLGTAL

-1033 AVGAVCRLA
+1033 AVGAVRRLA
-1042 GAARNTA
+1042 GAARNAA
-1049 AAIRPIG
+1049 AAIHPIG
-1056 AAAQQATSALI
+1056 AAAQQAASALI

-1074 TKAKAAGNA
+1074 TKARAAGNA

-1091 IRQGMNLL
+1091 VRQGMKPL
-1099 PKITAQAM
+1099 PKIADQAM
-1107 NSLVSAIKSGGS
+1107 NSLVGAIKSGGS

-1128 ASSIVSALR
+1128 ASSIVSTLR
-1137 HAVPGATS
+1137 HAAPGATS

-1155 NGMASQRGRVRS
+1155 NGMASQLGRVS
-1167 EAAQLA
+1167 SVAAQLA

-1212 QSTRKAAERLVTVP
+1212 RSVRKASERLVTVP

-1282 RDSRKRGIL
+1282 RDGRKRGIL

>member
-1 MADSFSIKAILS
+1 MAGSFSIKAILS
-13 AQVAGFVNS
+13 AQVAGFKS
-22 MKGATK
+22 GMRGA
-28 PLEGF
+28 LE
-33 SSAYAQLEA
+33 
-42 SGVSSMKSLAGG
+42 SL
-54 TTGLIKGLSG
+54 
-64 LATAAENPSKAMKS
+64 
-78 LSQQVTKMAESPT
+78 
-91 VAWKDFKTVLEQSP
+91 
-105 AGMEAV
+105 
-111 AKSMGK
+111 
-117 SLSELISEI
+117 
-126 KNGTVKT
+126 
-133 EDFFAAVEKVGG
+133 
-145 SKEFQKMAA
+145 KEFS
-154 QAKAA
+154 
-159 GQEMNSLQEVA
+159 GEV
-170 TKIKGGFAFGVMS
+170 KGGIKFGALS

-194 GSISGMARGIVDAG
+194 GSISGMARGTVDAG

-271 SGIMNLAAAS
+271 GGIMNLAAAS

-402 PFGQIMKDM
+402 PFGEIMKDM

-419 EDQKASYAAM
+419 KDQKASYAAM

-444 ASDADFEKLTKAIDG
+444 ASDADFKKLTKAIDG

-488 LAITAFDKVSD
+488 LSITAFEGMSGA
-499 SFRGLVQLG
+499 FRGIVQMV
-508 TGLVDKLNS
+508 TGVVDKTNS
-517 ALSDGAF
+517 ALQKAQDILDPYML
-524 VKNIGKYLGVLKDNA
+524 NLKLFADD
-539 VEVGKSF
+539 VGSAF

-554 DSFSELTGSFGS
+554 SAVGDIFSELKSTDSQLSFI
-566 KDSVSGFSDV
+566 DTMR
-576 IGGITGALKSFA
+576 GITGALKSFA
-588 GFLKDNSDIIA
+588 GFLKDHADIIA
-599 KVVSKLPQ
+599 KAVTKLPK
-607 LLVAY
+607 L
-612 KGFLVAY
+612 LVAY

-876 GFELVAEGISL
+876 GFKLVAEGISL

-912 AGEGMGVIGEGVQSI
+912 AGEGMGVIGDGVQSI
-927 ATAIQALSAG
+927 ATAIQALSVG

-948 DMASQAAVGYFTL
+948 DMASQAAVGYYVL
-961 AAAIQEIATV
+961 ASAIQEIATV

-982 QGLMTVAITSSTA
+982 QGLMTVAITSSAA
-995 VATLGTAL
+995 VTTLGTAL

-1033 AVGAVCRLA
+1033 AVGAIRRLA
-1042 GAARNTA
+1042 GAARNAA

-1067 RSFSAAA
+1067 RRFSAAA
-1074 TKAKAAGNA
+1074 VKAKAAGNA

-1091 IRQGMNLL
+1091 IRQGMNPL
-1099 PKITAQAM
+1099 PKIAAQAM

-1155 NGMASQRGRVRS
+1155 NGMASQLGRVRS
-1167 EAAQLA
+1167 VAVQLA

>member
-1 MADSFSIKAILS
+1 MAESFSIKAILS
-13 AQVAGFVNS
+13 AQVAGFVNG

-42 SGVSSMKSLAGG
+42 SGISSMKSLAGG
-54 TTGLIKGLSG
+54 ATGLIKGLSG
-64 LATAAENPSKAMKS
+64 LATAAENPSKAMRS
-78 LSQQVTKMAESPT
+78 LAQQATKMAESPT

-133 EDFFAAVEKVGG
+133 EEFFAAVEKVGG
-145 SKEFQKMAA
+145 SKEFQKMVT
-154 QAKAA
+154 QAKVA
-159 GQEMNSLQEVA
+159 GREMTSLQEVA
-170 TKIKGGFAFGVMS
+170 TKIKGGFAFGVMAKAGSSAFSALTSGAQEMIGEINSSVKTWKTFEGNMKNFGKNKKQINAVKKELQSYAETTVYNSS
-183 EIGSKAVNAVT
+183 EMASTYAQLEAVGVGSMKSLSKGTSGLVKGFGGLAAAAEDPSQAMKSLSQQATQMAAKPKVAWEDFKIMLEQSPAGMAAVAKTMGISTEKLIAQVQDGKIKTEAFFAAIEKAGGSKGFQKMATQAKTMDQALDGVKEGVANKLMPTFELFSSIGIKAID
-194 GSISGMARGIVDAG
+194 SLADKISGIDANG
-208 MSFESAMSSV
+208 LAKK
-218 AAISG
+218 ISG
-223 ATGKDFDMLRS
+223 AIDV
-234 KAKEM
+234 
-239 GATTQFSATE
+239 
-249 AANAME
+249 
-255 YMAMAG
+255 
-261 WKAEDMTSGI
+261 I
-271 SGIMNLAAAS
+271 SPYWTVLK
-281 GADLATT
+281 
-288 SDIVTDALTA
+288 
-298 FGQTAADSGRFAD
+298 TAARD
-311 VMAAASANANT
+311 VASA
-322 NVEMMGETFKYA
+322 
-334 GAAAGAMGY
+334 
-343 SVEDLAVAT
+343 
-352 GLMANSGIKGTQAG
+352 
-366 TSLRSTITR
+366 
-375 MAKPTKES
+375 
-383 GTAMKALGISITDA
+383 
-397 KGKMK
+397 
-402 PFGQIMKDM
+402 
-411 RKGMKGMT
+411 
-419 EDQKASYAAM
+419 
-429 LGGQEAMSGLLAIAN
+429 
-444 ASDADFEKLTKAIDG
+444 
-459 AAGSAEKMAQV
+459 
-470 KLDNL
+470 
-475 KGDVTILQSALEG
+475 
-488 LAITAFDKVSD
+488 
-499 SFRGLVQLG
+499 
-508 TGLVDKLNS
+508 
-517 ALSDGAF
+517 
-524 VKNIGKYLGVLKDNA
+524 
-539 VEVGKSF
+539 F

-554 DSFSELTGSFGS
+554 NSFSELTGSFGS

-576 IGGITGALKSFA
+576 IGGITDALKSFA
-588 GFLKDNSDIIA
+588 GFLKDHSDIIA
-599 KVVSKLPQ
+599 KAISKLPK
-607 LLVAY
+607 L
-612 KGFLVAY
+612 LVAY

-624 VKTLV
+624 VKALV
-629 PGVKAFSS
+629 PGVKAFSG

-651 AKLFGIAAGEEA
+651 GKLFGIAAGEEA

-675 LTSAVAFIA
+675 LASAVAFIA

-707 DQGALAVGVMG
+707 EQGALAVGVMG

-765 IKNLVPLVKQVGDT
+765 IQNLVPLVKQVGNT
-779 AAQMAGAFAA
+779 AAQMAAAFAA

-796 AVGELVGNI
+796 SVGELVGNI

-814 CIGEELCNVFETAGD
+814 CIGEELCNVFETAGN
-829 AISGVVDSISGG
+829 AISSVVDSISGG

-858 GIAGVIESIGTS
+858 GIAGVIESIGSS
-870 ARNAGQ
+870 ARNAGE
-876 GFELVAEGISL
+876 GFRSVAEGISI

-902 VAVGIGEISL
+902 VAVGIGEISA
-912 AGEGMGVIGEGVQSI
+912 AGEGMGIIGEGVRSI
-927 ATAIQALSAG
+927 AAAIQALSVG

-948 DMASQAAVGYFTL
+948 EMASQAAVGYFTL

-982 QGLMTVAITSSTA
+982 QSLMSVAVTSSTA
-995 VATLGTAL
+995 IVALGTAL
-1003 MTASGAARSAS
+1003 LTASGAARNAG

-1021 GALNGVARSGGA
+1021 GALIGVARSGSA
-1033 AVGAVCRLA
+1033 AVGAIRRLA
-1042 GAARNTA
+1042 GAAHGTVS
-1049 AAIRPIG
+1049 AIRPIG
-1056 AAAQQATSALI
+1056 AAAQQAASALI
-1067 RSFSAAA
+1067 KSFSDAAA
-1074 TKAKAAGNA
+1074 KAKTAGNA

-1091 IRQGMNLL
+1091 VRQGMNPL
-1099 PKITAQAM
+1099 PKIAAQAM
-1107 NSLVSAIKSGGS
+1107 NSLVSGIQSGGS
-1119 RATASARSA
+1119 RATSSARSA
-1128 ASSIVSALR
+1128 ASAIVGAFR
-1137 HAVPGATS
+1137 HAVSGAAS

-1155 NGMASQRGRVRS
+1155 NGMASQLGRVRS
-1167 EAAQLA
+1167 VAAQMA

-1198 YWGTGYALGISSMV
+1198 YWGTGYAMGISGMV
-1212 QSTRKAAERLVTVP
+1212 RSVRKASERLVTVP

-1282 RDSRKRGIL
+1282 RNSRKHGIL

>member
-1 MADSFSIKAILS
+1 
-13 AQVAGFVNS
+13 

-402 PFGQIMKDM
+402 PFGEIMKDM

-488 LAITAFDKVSD
+488 LSITAFDGMSGA
-499 SFRGLVQLG
+499 FRGIVQMV
-508 TGLVDKLNS
+508 TGVVDKTNS
-517 ALSDGAF
+517 ALQKAQDILDPYML
-524 VKNIGKYLGVLKDNA
+524 NLKLFADD
-539 VEVGKSF
+539 VGSAF

-554 DSFSELTGSFGS
+554 SAVGDIFSELKSTDSQLSFI
-566 KDSVSGFSDV
+566 DTMR
-576 IGGITGALKSFA
+576 GITGALKSFA
-588 GFLKDNSDIIA
+588 GFLKDHADIIA
-599 KVVSKLPQ
+599 KAVTKLPK
-607 LLVAY
+607 L
-612 KGFLVAY
+612 LVAY

-629 PGVKAFSS
+629 PGVKAHWGNRREAVRHRRRRRSHRSRLQRQRKAGADQRGGVYRPGCRGRPGWGGACVDS
-637 AIVKMA
+637 AGGHRPGGSGRVGRRRHGRHGGCSGRSGFWRIHHR
-643 GKGIGAIA
+643 
-651 AKLFGIAAGEEA
+651 
-663 TGAASSASAKQV
+663 TGADGGRSG
-675 LTSAVAFIA
+675 LRG
-684 LGAGVALAGVG
+684 LRCCYGAGGCWH
-695 LALVAQAAIALA
+695 
-707 DQGALAVGVMG
+707 
-718 GLVVALAGLAFGASI
+718 
-733 IGPALT
+733 
-739 AGAVG
+739 
-744 FVAFGAAMVLVG
+744 G
-756 AGMALAAGF
+756 AGRWIHPSSCPTGQAG
-765 IKNLVPLVKQVGDT
+765 G
-779 AAQMAGAFAA
+779 
-789 AAAAVIG
+789 
-796 AVGELVGNI
+796 
-805 ADGVSQIVT
+805 
-814 CIGEELCNVFETAGD
+814 
-829 AISGVVDSISGG
+829 
-841 IATVVDAISG
+841 
-851 GFRSVLD
+851 
-858 GIAGVIESIGTS
+858 
-870 ARNAGQ
+870 
-876 GFELVAEGISL
+876 
-887 IAGLS
+887 
-892 LLDIAKSLGA
+892 
-902 VAVGIGEISL
+902 
-912 AGEGMGVIGEGVQSI
+912 
-927 ATAIQALSAG
+927 
-937 QVILAS
+937 
-943 MAQSG
+943 
-948 DMASQAAVGYFTL
+948 
-961 AAAIQEIATV
+961 
-971 SAGVLVAAVSL
+971 
-982 QGLMTVAITSSTA
+982 
-995 VATLGTAL
+995 
-1003 MTASGAARSAS
+1003 
-1014 AGVLSVS
+1014 
-1021 GALNGVARSGGA
+1021 
-1033 AVGAVCRLA
+1033 
-1042 GAARNTA
+1042 
-1049 AAIRPIG
+1049 
-1056 AAAQQATSALI
+1056 
-1067 RSFSAAA
+1067 
-1074 TKAKAAGNA
+1074 
-1083 IGKGVLTS
+1083 
-1091 IRQGMNLL
+1091 
-1099 PKITAQAM
+1099 
-1107 NSLVSAIKSGGS
+1107 
-1119 RATASARSA
+1119 
-1128 ASSIVSALR
+1128 
-1137 HAVPGATS
+1137 
-1145 AGRYIGMGLA
+1145 
-1155 NGMASQRGRVRS
+1155 
-1167 EAAQLA
+1167 
-1173 SAAERAIRAKA
+1173 
-1184 RIHSPSKVSQALGE
+1184 
-1198 YWGTGYALGISSMV
+1198 
-1212 QSTRKAAERLVTVP
+1212 
-1226 TLAAGPDLSYHG
+1226 
-1238 SLEQDF
+1238 
-1244 DYYRNAQYTI
+1244 
-1254 QVPVT
+1254 
-1259 VDGREFARATA
+1259 
-1270 TYTQEELNKRQT
+1270 
-1282 RDSRKRGIL
+1282 

>member
-64 LATAAENPSKAMKS
+64 LATAAENPSKAMQS
-78 LSQQVTKMAESPT
+78 LAQQATKMAESPT

-145 SKEFQKMAA
+145 SKEFKKMAA
-154 QAKAA
+154 QAKIA
-159 GQEMNSLQEVA
+159 GQEINSLQEVA
-170 TKIKGGFAFGVMS
+170 TKIKGGFAFGVMAKAGSSAFSALTSGAQEMIGEINSSVKTWKTFEGNMKNFGKNKKQISAVKKELQSYAETTVYNSS
-183 EIGSKAVNAVT
+183 EMASTYAQLEAVGVGSMKSLSKGTSGLVKGFGGLAAAAEDPSQAMKSLSQQATQMAAKPKVAWEDFKIMLEQSPAGMAAVAKTMGISTEKLISQVQDGKIKTEAFFAAIEKAGGSKGFQKMATQAKTMDQALDGAKEGIANKLMPAFELFSSI
-194 GSISGMARGIVDAG
+194 GIKAIDSLADKISGIDANG
-208 MSFESAMSSV
+208 LAKK
-218 AAISG
+218 ISG
-223 ATGKDFDMLRS
+223 AID
-234 KAKEM
+234 A
-239 GATTQFSATE
+239 
-249 AANAME
+249 
-255 YMAMAG
+255 
-261 WKAEDMTSGI
+261 I
-271 SGIMNLAAAS
+271 SPYWTVLKTAAS
-281 GADLATT
+281 
-288 SDIVTDALTA
+288 
-298 FGQTAADSGRFAD
+298 D
-311 VMAAASANANT
+311 V
-322 NVEMMGETFKYA
+322 A
-334 GAAAGAMGY
+334 GA
-343 SVEDLAVAT
+343 
-352 GLMANSGIKGTQAG
+352 
-366 TSLRSTITR
+366 
-375 MAKPTKES
+375 
-383 GTAMKALGISITDA
+383 
-397 KGKMK
+397 
-402 PFGQIMKDM
+402 
-411 RKGMKGMT
+411 
-419 EDQKASYAAM
+419 
-429 LGGQEAMSGLLAIAN
+429 
-444 ASDADFEKLTKAIDG
+444 
-459 AAGSAEKMAQV
+459 
-470 KLDNL
+470 
-475 KGDVTILQSALEG
+475 
-488 LAITAFDKVSD
+488 
-499 SFRGLVQLG
+499 
-508 TGLVDKLNS
+508 
-517 ALSDGAF
+517 
-524 VKNIGKYLGVLKDNA
+524 
-539 VEVGKSF
+539 F

-612 KGFLVAY
+612 KGF
-619 KGFKI
+619 KI

-629 PGVKAFSS
+629 PGVKAFSG

-651 AKLFGIAAGEEA
+651 GKLFSIAAGEEA

-695 LALVAQAAIALA
+695 LALIAQAAIALA

-765 IKNLVPLVKQVGDT
+765 IRHLVPLVKQVGDT

-789 AAAAVIG
+789 AATAVIVS
-796 AVGELVGNI
+796 VGELVGNI

-814 CIGEELCNVFETAGD
+814 CIGEELCNVFETAGN

-927 ATAIQALSAG
+927 ATAIQALSVG

-943 MAQSG
+943 MTQSG

-982 QGLMTVAITSSTA
+982 QGLMT
-995 VATLGTAL
+995 TLGAAL
-1003 MTASGAARSAS
+1003 MTASGAARNAS

-1033 AVGAVCRLA
+1033 AVGAVRRLA
-1042 GAARNTA
+1042 GAARNA
-1049 AAIRPIG
+1049 AATIHPIG
-1056 AAAQQATSALI
+1056 AAAQQAASALI

-1074 TKAKAAGNA
+1074 TKARAAGNA

-1091 IRQGMNLL
+1091 VRQGMKPL
-1099 PKITAQAM
+1099 PKIADQAM
-1107 NSLVSAIKSGGS
+1107 NSLVGAIKSGGS

-1128 ASSIVSALR
+1128 ASSIVSTLR
-1137 HAVPGATS
+1137 HAAPGATS

-1155 NGMASQRGRVRS
+1155 NGMASQLGRVRS
-1167 EAAQLA
+1167 VAAQLA

-1238 SLEQDF
+1238 NLEQDF

>member
-1 MADSFSIKAILS
+1 MADKISLVAILS
-13 AQVAGFVNS
+13 AQVAGFKN
-22 MKGATK
+22 G
-28 PLEGF
+28 
-33 SSAYAQLEA
+33 
-42 SGVSSMKSLAGG
+42 MKS
-54 TTGLIKGLSG
+54 
-64 LATAAENPSKAMKS
+64 AMSS
-78 LSQQVTKMAESPT
+78 L
-91 VAWKDFKTVLEQSP
+91 KDFSAE
-105 AGMEAV
+105 
-111 AKSMGK
+111 AKSG
-117 SLSELISEI
+117 I
-126 KNGTVKT
+126 
-133 EDFFAAVEKVGG
+133 
-145 SKEFQKMAA
+145 
-154 QAKAA
+154 
-159 GQEMNSLQEVA
+159 
-170 TKIKGGFAFGVMS
+170 AFGAMS
-183 EIGSKAVNAVT
+183 EIGRKAVDVVG
-194 GSISGMARGIVDAG
+194 GSISGMAKGVVDAG
-208 MSFESAMSSV
+208 MSFDSAMSSV

-402 PFGQIMKDM
+402 PFGEIMKDM

-488 LAITAFDKVSD
+488 LSITAFDGMSGA
-499 SFRGLVQLG
+499 FRGIVQMV
-508 TGLVDKLNS
+508 TGVVDKTNNALQKAQDILDPYMLN
-517 ALSDGAF
+517 
-524 VKNIGKYLGVLKDNA
+524 LKLFAD
-539 VEVGKSF
+539 EVGSAF

-554 DSFSELTGSFGS
+554 SAVGDIFSELKSTDSQLSFI
-566 KDSVSGFSDV
+566 DTMR
-576 IGGITGALKSFA
+576 GITGALKSFA
-588 GFLKDNSDIIA
+588 GFLKDHADIIA
-599 KVVSKLPQ
+599 KAITKLPK
-607 LLVAY
+607 L
-612 KGFLVAY
+612 LVAY

-651 AKLFGIAAGEEA
+651 TKLFGIAAGEEA

-675 LTSAVAFIA
+675 LASTVAFIA

-707 DQGALAVGVMG
+707 NQGALAVGVMG
-718 GLVVALAGLAFGASI
+718 GLVVALAGLAFGASV

-756 AGMALAAGF
+756 AGMALAASF
-765 IKNLVPLVKQVGDT
+765 IRNLVPLVKQVGDT

-789 AAAAVIG
+789 AATAVIG
-796 AVGELVGNI
+796 SVGELVGNI
-805 ADGVSQIVT
+805 AGGVSQIVT
-814 CIGEELCNVFETAGD
+814 CIGEELCNVFETAGN

-876 GFELVAEGISL
+876 GFRLVAEGISL

-927 ATAIQALSAG
+927 ATAIQALSVG

-948 DMASQAAVGYFTL
+948 DMASQAAVGYYVL
-961 AAAIQEIATV
+961 ASAIQEVAAV

-1033 AVGAVCRLA
+1033 AVGAVHRLA
-1042 GAARNTA
+1042 GAAHSA
-1049 AAIRPIG
+1049 AVAIHPIG
-1056 AAAQQATSALI
+1056 AAAQQVASALI

-1074 TKAKAAGNA
+1074 IKAKVAGNA

-1091 IRQGMNLL
+1091 IRQGMNPL
-1099 PKITAQAM
+1099 PKIAAQAM
-1107 NSLVSAIKSGGS
+1107 NSLVGAIKSGGS

-1137 HAVPGATS
+1137 HAAPGATS

-1155 NGMASQRGRVRS
+1155 NGMASQLGRVRS
-1167 EAAQLA
+1167 VAAQLA

>member
-1 MADSFSIKAILS
+1 MADSFSIKALLS
-13 AQVAGFVNS
+13 AKDAGFS
-22 MKGATK
+22 SGMKGA
-28 PLEGF
+28 L
-33 SSAYAQLEA
+33 A
-42 SGVSSMKSLAGG
+42 SL
-54 TTGLIKGLSG
+54 
-64 LATAAENPSKAMKS
+64 
-78 LSQQVTKMAESPT
+78 
-91 VAWKDFKTVLEQSP
+91 KDFST
-105 AGMEAV
+105 
-111 AKSMGK
+111 
-117 SLSELISEI
+117 EI
-126 KNGTVKT
+126 KSG
-133 EDFFAAVEKVGG
+133 
-145 SKEFQKMAA
+145 
-154 QAKAA
+154 
-159 GQEMNSLQEVA
+159 
-170 TKIKGGFAFGVMS
+170 IKFGALS
-183 EIGSKAVNAVT
+183 EIGSKAVSAVT
-194 GSISGMARGIVDAG
+194 GSISGMTKGVVDAG

-271 SGIMNLAAAS
+271 AGIMNLAAAS

-459 AAGSAEKMAQV
+459 AAGSAEQMAKV

-488 LAITAFDKVSD
+488 LAITAFDKVSG
-499 SFRGLVQLG
+499 SLRGLVQLG
-508 TGLVDKLNS
+508 TGLIDKLNN
-517 ALSDGAF
+517 ALGDGKF
-524 VKNIGKYLGVLKDNA
+524 VKKIGKYLSVLKDNA
-539 VEVGKSF
+539 VEIGKSF

-554 DSFSELTGSFGS
+554 NSFSELTGSFGS

-576 IGGITGALKSFA
+576 IGGITDALKSFA
-588 GFLKDNSDIIA
+588 GFLKDHSDIIA
-599 KVVSKLPQ
+599 KAISKLPK
-607 LLVAY
+607 L
-612 KGFLVAY
+612 LVAY

-624 VKTLV
+624 VKALV
-629 PGVKAFSS
+629 PGVKAFSG

-651 AKLFGIAAGEEA
+651 GKLFGIAAGEEA

-675 LTSAVAFIA
+675 LASAVAFIA

-707 DQGALAVGVMG
+707 NQGALAVGVMG

-796 AVGELVGNI
+796 SVGELVGNI

-814 CIGEELCNVFETAGD
+814 CIGEELCNVFETAGN

-876 GFELVAEGISL
+876 GFKLVADGISL

-902 VAVGIGEISL
+902 VAMGIGEISA
-912 AGEGMGVIGEGVQSI
+912 AGEGMGVIGEGVQSV

-937 QVILAS
+937 QIILAS

-982 QGLMTVAITSSTA
+982 QGLMTVAITSSAA
-995 VATLGTAL
+995 VTTLGTAL
-1003 MTASGAARSAS
+1003 MTASGAARSVS

-1021 GALNGVARSGGA
+1021 GALNGVARSGGV
-1033 AVGAVCRLA
+1033 AVGAVRRLA
-1042 GAARNTA
+1042 GAARNAA
-1049 AAIRPIG
+1049 AAIHPIG
-1056 AAAQQATSALI
+1056 AAAQQAASALI

-1091 IRQGMNLL
+1091 VRQGMKPL
-1099 PKITAQAM
+1099 PKIADQAM
-1107 NSLVSAIKSGGS
+1107 NSLVGAIKSGGS

-1128 ASSIVSALR
+1128 ASSIVSTLR
-1137 HAVPGATS
+1137 HAAPGATS

-1155 NGMASQRGRVRS
+1155 NGMASQLGRVRS
-1167 EAAQLA
+1167 VAAQLA

-1184 RIHSPSKVSQALGE
+1184 RIHSPSKVSQALGK

-1238 SLEQDF
+1238 RLEQDF

>member
-13 AQVAGFVNS
+13 AQVAGFKS
-22 MKGATK
+22 GMRGA
-28 PLEGF
+28 LE
-33 SSAYAQLEA
+33 
-42 SGVSSMKSLAGG
+42 SL
-54 TTGLIKGLSG
+54 
-64 LATAAENPSKAMKS
+64 
-78 LSQQVTKMAESPT
+78 
-91 VAWKDFKTVLEQSP
+91 
-105 AGMEAV
+105 
-111 AKSMGK
+111 
-117 SLSELISEI
+117 
-126 KNGTVKT
+126 
-133 EDFFAAVEKVGG
+133 
-145 SKEFQKMAA
+145 KEFS
-154 QAKAA
+154 
-159 GQEMNSLQEVA
+159 GEV
-170 TKIKGGFAFGVMS
+170 KGGIKFGALS

-194 GSISGMARGIVDAG
+194 GSISGMARGVVDAG

-223 ATGKDFDMLRS
+223 ATGQDFDMLRS

-402 PFGQIMKDM
+402 PFGEIMKDM

-488 LAITAFDKVSD
+488 LSITAFDGMSGA
-499 SFRGLVQLG
+499 FRGIVQMV
-508 TGLVDKLNS
+508 TGVVDKTNS
-517 ALSDGAF
+517 ALQKAQDILDPYML
-524 VKNIGKYLGVLKDNA
+524 NLKLFADD
-539 VEVGKSF
+539 VGSAF

-554 DSFSELTGSFGS
+554 SAVGDIFSELKSTDSQLSFI
-566 KDSVSGFSDV
+566 DTMR
-576 IGGITGALKSFA
+576 GITGALKSFA
-588 GFLKDNSDIIA
+588 GFLKDHADIIVKA
-599 KVVSKLPQ
+599 VTKLPK
-607 LLVAY
+607 L
-612 KGFLVAY
+612 LVAY

-629 PGVKAFSS
+629 PGVKAFSG

-651 AKLFGIAAGEEA
+651 GKLFGIAAGEEA

-796 AVGELVGNI
+796 SVGELVGNI

-814 CIGEELCNVFETAGD
+814 CIGEELCNVFETAGN
-829 AISGVVDSISGG
+829 AISEVVDSISGG

-858 GIAGVIESIGTS
+858 GIAGVIESIGIS

-876 GFELVAEGISL
+876 GFKLVAEGISL

-927 ATAIQALSAG
+927 ATAIQALSVG

-948 DMASQAAVGYFTL
+948 DMASQAAVGYYVL
-961 AAAIQEIATV
+961 ASAIQEIATV

-982 QGLMTVAITSSTA
+982 QGLVTVAITSSTA

-1003 MTASGAARSAS
+1003 MTASGSARSAS

>member
-1 MADSFSIKAILS
+1 MADKISLVAILS
-13 AQVAGFVNS
+13 AQAAGFVKG
-22 MKGATK
+22 MKTAT
-28 PLEGF
+28 
-33 SSAYAQLEA
+33 SSL
-42 SGVSSMKSLAGG
+42 
-54 TTGLIKGLSG
+54 
-64 LATAAENPSKAMKS
+64 
-78 LSQQVTKMAESPT
+78 
-91 VAWKDFKTVLEQSP
+91 KDFS
-105 AGMEAV
+105 
-111 AKSMGK
+111 
-117 SLSELISEI
+117 
-126 KNGTVKT
+126 T
-133 EDFFAAVEKVGG
+133 E
-145 SKEFQKMAA
+145 
-154 QAKAA
+154 
-159 GQEMNSLQEVA
+159 
-170 TKIKGGFAFGVMS
+170 IKGGFAFGVMAKAGAS
-183 EIGSKAVNAVT
+183 AFSAISGSVSGLAKEAVETSDAMQKLQQAMKFSGDYSDKEIEKIAGLNGTLKKYADETVFDLNDVMSTFGALSANGIKDADNLTKSVGNAVAVF
-194 GSISGMARGIVDAG
+194 GGGAQ
-208 MSFESAMSSV
+208 EYSSV
-218 AAISG
+218 ALAFSQAMASGKLQAEDWNQILNASPQLAGGLRKELMKLNPKLKKDFKGAMADGAIS
-223 ATGKDFDMLRS
+223 ADLLGKAMNNIGMT
-234 KAKEM
+234 KMAKEA
-239 GATTQFSATE
+239 ATSV
-249 AANAME
+249 
-255 YMAMAG
+255 
-261 WKAEDMTSGI
+261 
-271 SGIMNLAAAS
+271 
-281 GADLATT
+281 TT
-288 SDIVTDALTA
+288 
-298 FGQTAADSGRFAD
+298 F
-311 VMAAASANANT
+311 
-322 NVEMMGETFKYA
+322 E
-334 GAAAGAMGY
+334 GAMGNL
-343 SVEDLAVAT
+343 EAT
-352 GLMANSGIKGTQAG
+352 VSG
-366 TSLRSTITR
+366 
-375 MAKPTKES
+375 
-383 GTAMKALGISITDA
+383 
-397 KGKMK
+397 
-402 PFGQIMKDM
+402 
-411 RKGMKGMT
+411 
-419 EDQKASYAAM
+419 
-429 LGGQEAMSGLLAIAN
+429 GLLTLYDSFAKAGLISAINTLNGKLEEGFDWVAN
-444 ASDADFEKLTKAIDG
+444 NISKAQRIL
-459 AAGSAEKMAQV
+459 SPYI
-470 KLDNL
+470 LNL
-475 KGDVTILQSALEG
+475 KLFAAD
-488 LAITAFDKVSD
+488 
-499 SFRGLVQLG
+499 
-508 TGLVDKLNS
+508 
-517 ALSDGAF
+517 
-524 VKNIGKYLGVLKDNA
+524 
-539 VEVGKSF
+539 VGKAF
-546 GEAFSAIG
+546 GEAFSAVGSAMGSI
-554 DSFSELTGSFGS
+554 FSELSSTDAQLSFI
-566 KDSVSGFSDV
+566 DTMR
-576 IGGITGALKSFA
+576 GITGALKAFA
-588 GFLKDNSDIIA
+588 GFIKKHADTIAAIALKL
-599 KVVSKLPQ
+599 VKLRM
-607 LLVAY
+607 
-612 KGFLVAY
+612 AY

-629 PGVKAFSS
+629 PGVKAFSG

-651 AKLFGIAAGEEA
+651 GKLFGIAAGEEA

-675 LTSAVAFIA
+675 LASAVAFIA

-695 LALVAQAAIALA
+695 LALIAQAAIALA

-814 CIGEELCNVFETAGD
+814 CIGEELCNVFETAGN

-876 GFELVAEGISL
+876 GFRLVAEGISL

-892 LLDIAKSLGA
+892 LLDIAKSLSA

-927 ATAIQALSAG
+927 ATAIQALSVG

-948 DMASQAAVGYFTL
+948 DMASQAAVGYYVL
-961 AAAIQEIATV
+961 ASAIQEIATV

-982 QGLMTVAITSSTA
+982 QGLVTVAITSSTA

-1003 MTASGAARSAS
+1003 MTASGSARSAS

-1033 AVGAVCRLA
+1033 AVGAIRRLA
-1042 GAARNTA
+1042 GAARNAA

-1074 TKAKAAGNA
+1074 VKAKAAGNA

-1091 IRQGMNLL
+1091 IRQGMNPL

-1128 ASSIVSALR
+1128 VSSIVSALR

-1155 NGMASQRGRVRS
+1155 NGMASQLGRVRS
-1167 EAAQLA
+1167 VAAQLA

>member
-64 LATAAENPSKAMKS
+64 LATAAENPSKAMQS
-78 LSQQVTKMAESPT
+78 LAQQATKMAESPT

-145 SKEFQKMAA
+145 SKEFKKMAA
-154 QAKAA
+154 QAKIA
-159 GQEMNSLQEVA
+159 GQEINSLQEVA
-170 TKIKGGFAFGVMS
+170 TKIKGGFAFGVMAKAGSSAFSALTSGAQEMIGEINSSVKTWKTFEGNMKNFGKNKKQISAVKKELQSYAETTVYNSS
-183 EIGSKAVNAVT
+183 EMASTYAQLEAVGVGSMKSLSKGTSGLVKGFGGLAAAAEDPSQAMKSLSQQATQMAAKPKVAWEDFKIMLEQSPAGMAAVAKTMGISTEKLISQVQDGKIKTEAFFAAIEKAGGSKGFQKMATQAKTMDQALDGVKEGIANKLMPAFELFSSI
-194 GSISGMARGIVDAG
+194 GIKAIDSLADKISGIDANG
-208 MSFESAMSSV
+208 LAKK
-218 AAISG
+218 ISG
-223 ATGKDFDMLRS
+223 AID
-234 KAKEM
+234 A
-239 GATTQFSATE
+239 
-249 AANAME
+249 
-255 YMAMAG
+255 
-261 WKAEDMTSGI
+261 I
-271 SGIMNLAAAS
+271 SPYWTVLKTAAS
-281 GADLATT
+281 
-288 SDIVTDALTA
+288 
-298 FGQTAADSGRFAD
+298 D
-311 VMAAASANANT
+311 V
-322 NVEMMGETFKYA
+322 A
-334 GAAAGAMGY
+334 GA
-343 SVEDLAVAT
+343 
-352 GLMANSGIKGTQAG
+352 
-366 TSLRSTITR
+366 
-375 MAKPTKES
+375 
-383 GTAMKALGISITDA
+383 
-397 KGKMK
+397 
-402 PFGQIMKDM
+402 
-411 RKGMKGMT
+411 
-419 EDQKASYAAM
+419 
-429 LGGQEAMSGLLAIAN
+429 
-444 ASDADFEKLTKAIDG
+444 
-459 AAGSAEKMAQV
+459 
-470 KLDNL
+470 
-475 KGDVTILQSALEG
+475 
-488 LAITAFDKVSD
+488 
-499 SFRGLVQLG
+499 
-508 TGLVDKLNS
+508 
-517 ALSDGAF
+517 
-524 VKNIGKYLGVLKDNA
+524 
-539 VEVGKSF
+539 F

-612 KGFLVAY
+612 KGF
-619 KGFKI
+619 KI

-629 PGVKAFSS
+629 PGVKAFSG

-651 AKLFGIAAGEEA
+651 GKLFSIAAGEEA

-695 LALVAQAAIALA
+695 LALIAQAAIALA

-765 IKNLVPLVKQVGDT
+765 IRHLVPLVKQVGDT

-789 AAAAVIG
+789 AATAVIVS
-796 AVGELVGNI
+796 VGELVGNI

-814 CIGEELCNVFETAGD
+814 CIGEELCNVFETAGN

-927 ATAIQALSAG
+927 ATAIQALSVG

-943 MAQSG
+943 MTQSG

-982 QGLMTVAITSSTA
+982 QGLMT
-995 VATLGTAL
+995 TLGAAL
-1003 MTASGAARSAS
+1003 MTASGAARNAS

-1033 AVGAVCRLA
+1033 AVGAVRRLA
-1042 GAARNTA
+1042 GAARNA
-1049 AAIRPIG
+1049 AATIHPIG
-1056 AAAQQATSALI
+1056 AAAQQAASALI

-1074 TKAKAAGNA
+1074 TKARAAGNA

-1091 IRQGMNLL
+1091 VRQGMKPL
-1099 PKITAQAM
+1099 PKIADQAM
-1107 NSLVSAIKSGGS
+1107 NSLVGAIKSGGS

-1128 ASSIVSALR
+1128 ASSIVSTLR
-1137 HAVPGATS
+1137 HAAPGATS

-1155 NGMASQRGRVRS
+1155 NGMASQLGRVRS
-1167 EAAQLA
+1167 VAAQLA

-1238 SLEQDF
+1238 NLEQDF

>member
-54 TTGLIKGLSG
+54 ATGLMKGLSG
-64 LATAAENPSKAMKS
+64 LATAAENPSKAMRS
-78 LSQQVTKMAESPT
+78 LAQQATKMAESPT
-91 VAWKDFKTVLEQSP
+91 VAWKDFKAVLEQSP

-133 EDFFAAVEKVGG
+133 EDFFAAVEKAGG
-145 SKEFQKMAA
+145 SKEFQKMAT
-154 QAKAA
+154 QAKSM
-159 GQEMNSLQEVA
+159 GQEMTSLKKVA
-170 TKIKGGFAFGVMS
+170 AEIKGGFAFGVMAKAGSSAFSALTSGAQEMIGEINSSVKTWKTFEGNMKNFEKNKKQISAVKKELQSYAETTVYNSS
-183 EIGSKAVNAVT
+183 EMASTYAQLEAVGVGSMKSLSKGTSGLVKGFGGLAAAAEDPSQAMKSLSQQATQMAAKPKVAWEDFKIMLEQSPAGMAAVAKTMGISTEKLISQVQDGKIKTEAFFAAIEKAGGSKGFQKMATQAKTMDQALDGVKEGIANKLMPAFELFSSI
-194 GSISGMARGIVDAG
+194 GIKAIDSLADKISGIDANG
-208 MSFESAMSSV
+208 LV
-218 AAISG
+218 KKISG
-223 ATGKDFDMLRS
+223 AID
-234 KAKEM
+234 A
-239 GATTQFSATE
+239 
-249 AANAME
+249 
-255 YMAMAG
+255 
-261 WKAEDMTSGI
+261 I
-271 SGIMNLAAAS
+271 SPYWTVLKTAAS
-281 GADLATT
+281 
-288 SDIVTDALTA
+288 
-298 FGQTAADSGRFAD
+298 D
-311 VMAAASANANT
+311 V
-322 NVEMMGETFKYA
+322 A
-334 GAAAGAMGY
+334 GA
-343 SVEDLAVAT
+343 
-352 GLMANSGIKGTQAG
+352 
-366 TSLRSTITR
+366 
-375 MAKPTKES
+375 
-383 GTAMKALGISITDA
+383 
-397 KGKMK
+397 
-402 PFGQIMKDM
+402 
-411 RKGMKGMT
+411 
-419 EDQKASYAAM
+419 
-429 LGGQEAMSGLLAIAN
+429 
-444 ASDADFEKLTKAIDG
+444 
-459 AAGSAEKMAQV
+459 
-470 KLDNL
+470 
-475 KGDVTILQSALEG
+475 
-488 LAITAFDKVSD
+488 
-499 SFRGLVQLG
+499 
-508 TGLVDKLNS
+508 
-517 ALSDGAF
+517 
-524 VKNIGKYLGVLKDNA
+524 
-539 VEVGKSF
+539 F

-588 GFLKDNSDIIA
+588 GFLKDHSDIIA
-599 KVVSKLPQ
+599 KAISKLPK
-607 LLVAY
+607 L
-612 KGFLVAY
+612 LVAY

-629 PGVKAFSS
+629 PGVKAFSG

-651 AKLFGIAAGEEA
+651 GKLFGIAAGEEA

-695 LALVAQAAIALA
+695 LALIAQAAIALA

-718 GLVVALAGLAFGASI
+718 GLVVALAGLAYGASI

-765 IKNLVPLVKQVGDT
+765 VKNLVPLVKQVGDT

-789 AAAAVIG
+789 AVAVVIG
-796 AVGELVGNI
+796 SVGELVGNI

-814 CIGEELCNVFETAGD
+814 CIGEELCNVFETAGN
-829 AISGVVDSISGG
+829 AISGVVDS
-841 IATVVDAISG
+841 ISG

-876 GFELVAEGISL
+876 GFKLVAEGISL

-937 QVILAS
+937 QIILAS

-948 DMASQAAVGYFTL
+948 DMASQAAVGYYVL
-961 AAAIQEIATV
+961 ASAIQEIATV

-982 QGLMTVAITSSTA
+982 QGLVTVAITSSTA

-1003 MTASGAARSAS
+1003 MTASGSARSAS

-1033 AVGAVCRLA
+1033 AVGAVRRLA
-1042 GAARNTA
+1042 GAARNAA

-1056 AAAQQATSALI
+1056 AAAQQAASALI

-1074 TKAKAAGNA
+1074 TKARAAGNA

-1091 IRQGMNLL
+1091 VRQGMKPL
-1099 PKITAQAM
+1099 PKIADQAM
-1107 NSLVSAIKSGGS
+1107 NSLVGAIKSGGS

-1128 ASSIVSALR
+1128 ASSIVSTLR
-1137 HAVPGATS
+1137 HAAPGATS

-1155 NGMASQRGRVRS
+1155 NGMASQLGRVRS
-1167 EAAQLA
+1167 VAAQLA

-1184 RIHSPSKVSQALGE
+1184 RIHSPSKVSQALGK

-1238 SLEQDF
+1238 RLEQDF

>member
-1 MADSFSIKAILS
+1 MADKISLVAILS
-13 AQVAGFVNS
+13 AQAAGFVKG
-22 MKGATK
+22 MKTAT
-28 PLEGF
+28 
-33 SSAYAQLEA
+33 SSL
-42 SGVSSMKSLAGG
+42 
-54 TTGLIKGLSG
+54 
-64 LATAAENPSKAMKS
+64 
-78 LSQQVTKMAESPT
+78 
-91 VAWKDFKTVLEQSP
+91 KDFS
-105 AGMEAV
+105 
-111 AKSMGK
+111 
-117 SLSELISEI
+117 
-126 KNGTVKT
+126 T
-133 EDFFAAVEKVGG
+133 E
-145 SKEFQKMAA
+145 
-154 QAKAA
+154 
-159 GQEMNSLQEVA
+159 
-170 TKIKGGFAFGVMS
+170 IKGGFAFGVMAKAGAS
-183 EIGSKAVNAVT
+183 AFSAISGSVSGLAKEAVETSDAMQKLQQAMKFSGDYSDKEIEKIAGLNGTLKKYADETVFDLNDVMSTFGALSANGIKDADNLTKSVGNAVAVF
-194 GSISGMARGIVDAG
+194 GGGAQ
-208 MSFESAMSSV
+208 EYSSV
-218 AAISG
+218 ALAFSQAMASGKLQAEDWNQILNASPQLAGGLRKELMKLNPKLKKDFKGAMADGAIS
-223 ATGKDFDMLRS
+223 ADLLGKAMNNIGMT
-234 KAKEM
+234 KMAKEA
-239 GATTQFSATE
+239 ATSV
-249 AANAME
+249 
-255 YMAMAG
+255 
-261 WKAEDMTSGI
+261 
-271 SGIMNLAAAS
+271 
-281 GADLATT
+281 TT
-288 SDIVTDALTA
+288 
-298 FGQTAADSGRFAD
+298 F
-311 VMAAASANANT
+311 
-322 NVEMMGETFKYA
+322 E
-334 GAAAGAMGY
+334 GAMGNL
-343 SVEDLAVAT
+343 EAT
-352 GLMANSGIKGTQAG
+352 VSG
-366 TSLRSTITR
+366 
-375 MAKPTKES
+375 
-383 GTAMKALGISITDA
+383 
-397 KGKMK
+397 
-402 PFGQIMKDM
+402 
-411 RKGMKGMT
+411 
-419 EDQKASYAAM
+419 
-429 LGGQEAMSGLLAIAN
+429 GLLTLYDSFAKAGLISAIN
-444 ASDADFEKLTKAIDG
+444 ALNGKLEKGFDWIASNISKAQRIL
-459 AAGSAEKMAQV
+459 SPYI
-470 KLDNL
+470 LNL
-475 KGDVTILQSALEG
+475 KLFAAD
-488 LAITAFDKVSD
+488 
-499 SFRGLVQLG
+499 
-508 TGLVDKLNS
+508 
-517 ALSDGAF
+517 
-524 VKNIGKYLGVLKDNA
+524 
-539 VEVGKSF
+539 VGKAF
-546 GEAFSAIG
+546 GEAFSAVGSAMGSI
-554 DSFSELTGSFGS
+554 FSELSSTDAQLSFI
-566 KDSVSGFSDV
+566 DTMR
-576 IGGITGALKSFA
+576 GITGALKAFA
-588 GFLKDNSDIIA
+588 GFIKKHADTIAAIAPKLVKLKM
-599 KVVSKLPQ
+599 
-607 LLVAY
+607 
-612 KGFLVAY
+612 AY

-629 PGVKAFSS
+629 PGVKAFSG

-651 AKLFGIAAGEEA
+651 GKLFGIAAGEEA

-675 LTSAVAFIA
+675 LASAVAFIA

-695 LALVAQAAIALA
+695 LALIAQAAIALA

-814 CIGEELCNVFETAGD
+814 CIGEELCNVFETAGN

-876 GFELVAEGISL
+876 GFKLVAEGISL

-927 ATAIQALSAG
+927 ATAIQALSVG

-943 MAQSG
+943 MTQSG

-982 QGLMTVAITSSTA
+982 QGLMT
-995 VATLGTAL
+995 TLGAAL
-1003 MTASGAARSAS
+1003 MTASGAARNAS

-1033 AVGAVCRLA
+1033 AVGAVRRLA
-1042 GAARNTA
+1042 GAARNAA
-1049 AAIRPIG
+1049 AAIHPIG
-1056 AAAQQATSALI
+1056 AAAQQAASALI

-1091 IRQGMNLL
+1091 VRQGMKPL
-1099 PKITAQAM
+1099 PKIADQAM
-1107 NSLVSAIKSGGS
+1107 NSLVGAIKSGGS

-1128 ASSIVSALR
+1128 ASSIVSTLR
-1137 HAVPGATS
+1137 HAAPGATS

-1155 NGMASQRGRVRS
+1155 NGMASQLGRVRS
-1167 EAAQLA
+1167 VAAQLA

-1282 RDSRKRGIL
+1282 RDGRKRGIL

>member
-1 MADSFSIKAILS
+1 MADKISLVAILS
-13 AQVAGFVNS
+13 AQAAGFVKG
-22 MKGATK
+22 MKTAT
-28 PLEGF
+28 
-33 SSAYAQLEA
+33 SSL
-42 SGVSSMKSLAGG
+42 
-54 TTGLIKGLSG
+54 
-64 LATAAENPSKAMKS
+64 
-78 LSQQVTKMAESPT
+78 
-91 VAWKDFKTVLEQSP
+91 KDFS
-105 AGMEAV
+105 
-111 AKSMGK
+111 
-117 SLSELISEI
+117 
-126 KNGTVKT
+126 T
-133 EDFFAAVEKVGG
+133 E
-145 SKEFQKMAA
+145 
-154 QAKAA
+154 
-159 GQEMNSLQEVA
+159 
-170 TKIKGGFAFGVMS
+170 IKGGFAFGVMAKAGS
-183 EIGSKAVNAVT
+183 SAFSAISGSVSGLAKEAVETSDAMQKLQQAMKFSGDYSDKEIEKIAGLNGTLKKYADETVFDLNDVMSTFGALSANGIKDADNLTKSVGNAVAVF
-194 GSISGMARGIVDAG
+194 GGGAQ
-208 MSFESAMSSV
+208 EYSSV
-218 AAISG
+218 ALAFSQAMASGKLQAEDWNQILNASPQLAGGLRKELMKLNPKLKKDFKGAMADGAIS
-223 ATGKDFDMLRS
+223 ADLLGKAMNNIGMT
-234 KAKEM
+234 KMAKEAATSVTTFEGAM
-239 GATTQFSATE
+239 GNLEATVSGGLLTLYDSFAKAGLISAINTLNGKLEEGFS
-249 AANAME
+249 
-255 YMAMAG
+255 
-261 WKAEDMTSGI
+261 W
-271 SGIMNLAAAS
+271 AAS
-281 GADLATT
+281 GFSKFAKKIKPYWT
-288 SDIVTDALTA
+288 ALKK
-298 FGQTAADSGRFAD
+298 
-311 VMAAASANANT
+311 
-322 NVEMMGETFKYA
+322 NV
-334 GAAAGAMGY
+334 
-343 SVEDLAVAT
+343 
-352 GLMANSGIKGTQAG
+352 
-366 TSLRSTITR
+366 
-375 MAKPTKES
+375 
-383 GTAMKALGISITDA
+383 
-397 KGKMK
+397 
-402 PFGQIMKDM
+402 GQIS
-411 RKGMKGMT
+411 
-419 EDQKASYAAM
+419 KA
-429 LGGQEAMSGLLAIAN
+429 
-444 ASDADFEKLTKAIDG
+444 
-459 AAGSAEKMAQV
+459 
-470 KLDNL
+470 
-475 KGDVTILQSALEG
+475 
-488 LAITAFDKVSD
+488 
-499 SFRGLVQLG
+499 
-508 TGLVDKLNS
+508 
-517 ALSDGAF
+517 
-524 VKNIGKYLGVLKDNA
+524 
-539 VEVGKSF
+539 F

-576 IGGITGALKSFA
+576 IGGITDALKSFA

-607 LLVAY
+607 L
-612 KGFLVAY
+612 LVAY

-651 AKLFGIAAGEEA
+651 GKLFGIAAGEEA

-684 LGAGVALAGVG
+684 LGVGVALAGVG
-695 LALVAQAAIALA
+695 LALIAQAAIALA

-789 AAAAVIG
+789 AAATVIG
-796 AVGELVGNI
+796 SVGELVGNI

-870 ARNAGQ
+870 ARHAGQ
-876 GFELVAEGISL
+876 GFKLVAEGISL

-912 AGEGMGVIGEGVQSI
+912 AGEGMGVIGDGVQSI
-927 ATAIQALSAG
+927 AAAIQALSVG

-948 DMASQAAVGYFTL
+948 DMASQAAVGYYVL
-961 AAAIQEIATV
+961 ASAIQEIATV

-982 QGLMTVAITSSTA
+982 QGLVTVAITSSTA

-1003 MTASGAARSAS
+1003 MTASGSARSAS

-1033 AVGAVCRLA
+1033 AVGAVRRLA
-1042 GAARNTA
+1042 GAARNAA

-1056 AAAQQATSALI
+1056 AAAQQAASALI

-1074 TKAKAAGNA
+1074 TKARAAGNA

-1091 IRQGMNLL
+1091 VRQGMKPL
-1099 PKITAQAM
+1099 PKIADQAM
-1107 NSLVSAIKSGGS
+1107 NSLVGAIKSGGS

-1128 ASSIVSALR
+1128 ASAIVSAFR
-1137 HAVPGATS
+1137 HAVSGAAS

-1155 NGMASQRGRVRS
+1155 NGMASQLGRVRS
-1167 EAAQLA
+1167 VAAQLA

-1184 RIHSPSKVSQALGE
+1184 RIHSPSKVSQALGK

-1212 QSTRKAAERLVTVP
+1212 QSTRKAAEQLVTVP

-1238 SLEQDF
+1238 RLEQDF

-1282 RDSRKRGIL
+1282 RDGRKRGIL

>member
-1 MADSFSIKAILS
+1 MADKISLVAILS
-13 AQVAGFVNS
+13 AQAAGFVKG
-22 MKGATK
+22 MKTAT
-28 PLEGF
+28 
-33 SSAYAQLEA
+33 SSL
-42 SGVSSMKSLAGG
+42 
-54 TTGLIKGLSG
+54 
-64 LATAAENPSKAMKS
+64 
-78 LSQQVTKMAESPT
+78 
-91 VAWKDFKTVLEQSP
+91 KDFS
-105 AGMEAV
+105 
-111 AKSMGK
+111 
-117 SLSELISEI
+117 
-126 KNGTVKT
+126 T
-133 EDFFAAVEKVGG
+133 E
-145 SKEFQKMAA
+145 
-154 QAKAA
+154 
-159 GQEMNSLQEVA
+159 
-170 TKIKGGFAFGVMS
+170 IKGGFAFGVMAKAGAS
-183 EIGSKAVNAVT
+183 AFSAISGSVSGLAKEAVETSDAMQKLQQAMKFSGDYSDKEIEKIAGLNGTLKKYADETVFDLNDVMSTFGALSANGIKDADNLTKSVGNAVAVF
-194 GSISGMARGIVDAG
+194 GGGAQ
-208 MSFESAMSSV
+208 EYSSV
-218 AAISG
+218 ALAFSQAMASGKLQAEDWNQILNASPQLAGGLRKELMKLNPKLKKDFKGAMADGAIS
-223 ATGKDFDMLRS
+223 ADLLGKAMNNIGMT
-234 KAKEM
+234 KMAKEAATSVTTFEGAM
-239 GATTQFSATE
+239 GNLEATVSGGLLTLYDSFAKAGLISAINTLNGKLEEGFS
-249 AANAME
+249 
-255 YMAMAG
+255 
-261 WKAEDMTSGI
+261 W
-271 SGIMNLAAAS
+271 AAS
-281 GADLATT
+281 GFSKFAKKIKPYWT
-288 SDIVTDALTA
+288 ALKK
-298 FGQTAADSGRFAD
+298 
-311 VMAAASANANT
+311 
-322 NVEMMGETFKYA
+322 NV
-334 GAAAGAMGY
+334 
-343 SVEDLAVAT
+343 
-352 GLMANSGIKGTQAG
+352 
-366 TSLRSTITR
+366 
-375 MAKPTKES
+375 
-383 GTAMKALGISITDA
+383 
-397 KGKMK
+397 
-402 PFGQIMKDM
+402 GQIS
-411 RKGMKGMT
+411 
-419 EDQKASYAAM
+419 KA
-429 LGGQEAMSGLLAIAN
+429 
-444 ASDADFEKLTKAIDG
+444 
-459 AAGSAEKMAQV
+459 
-470 KLDNL
+470 
-475 KGDVTILQSALEG
+475 
-488 LAITAFDKVSD
+488 
-499 SFRGLVQLG
+499 
-508 TGLVDKLNS
+508 
-517 ALSDGAF
+517 
-524 VKNIGKYLGVLKDNA
+524 
-539 VEVGKSF
+539 F

-576 IGGITGALKSFA
+576 IGGITDALKSFA
-588 GFLKDNSDIIA
+588 GFLKDHSDIIA
-599 KVVSKLPQ
+599 KAISKLPK
-607 LLVAY
+607 L
-612 KGFLVAY
+612 LVAY

-629 PGVKAFSS
+629 PGVKAFSG

-651 AKLFGIAAGEEA
+651 GKLFGIAAGEEA

-695 LALVAQAAIALA
+695 LALIAQAAIALA

-765 IKNLVPLVKQVGDT
+765 VKHLVPLVKQVGDT

-796 AVGELVGNI
+796 SVGELVGNI

-814 CIGEELCNVFETAGD
+814 CIGEELCNVFETAGN

-927 ATAIQALSAG
+927 ATAIQALSVG

-943 MAQSG
+943 MTQSG

-982 QGLMTVAITSSTA
+982 QGLMTVAITSSAA
-995 VATLGTAL
+995 VTTLGTAL

-1021 GALNGVARSGGA
+1021 GSLNGVARSGGA
-1033 AVGAVCRLA
+1033 AVGAVRRLA
-1042 GAARNTA
+1042 GAARNAA
-1049 AAIRPIG
+1049 AAIHPIG
-1056 AAAQQATSALI
+1056 AAAQQAASALI
-1067 RSFSAAA
+1067 RSFSTAA
-1074 TKAKAAGNA
+1074 TKAKAVGNA

-1091 IRQGMNLL
+1091 VRQGMKPL
-1099 PKITAQAM
+1099 PKIADQAM
-1107 NSLVSAIKSGGS
+1107 NSLVGAIKSGGS

-1128 ASSIVSALR
+1128 ASSIVSTLR
-1137 HAVPGATS
+1137 HAAPGATS

-1155 NGMASQRGRVRS
+1155 NGMASQLGRVRS
-1167 EAAQLA
+1167 VAAQLA

-1254 QVPVT
+1254 QVPVA

-1270 TYTQEELNKRQT
+1270 TYTQAELNKRQT
-1282 RDSRKRGIL
+1282 RDGRKRGIL